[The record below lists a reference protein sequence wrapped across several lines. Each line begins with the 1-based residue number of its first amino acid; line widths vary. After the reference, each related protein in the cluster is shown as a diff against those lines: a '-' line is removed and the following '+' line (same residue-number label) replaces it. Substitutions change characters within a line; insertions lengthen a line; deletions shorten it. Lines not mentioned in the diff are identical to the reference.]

1 MKKSTMLAT
10 AAFAVLLGLFVPCTS
25 HATEIKD
32 TDPTTVQWDKA
43 TRKECTNSEGVSYVD
58 YTFPEDQTQSY
69 NSYDDAVTSLA
80 KFTVDAVAD
89 HKSNYIILRVPVKIK
104 TAQSVDEYQ
113 LQSDVEDKINS
124 WIRFGGNMTKREIL
138 SFSGSDWKKHE
149 NLSSFYTYLDDY
161 AYTGGELT
169 GTFKIAVNY
178 KTRYDFTEYETKCLN
193 AIKEMNV
200 DGKSDYDKALALCKW
215 VNKHIKYKSSEVF
228 LGDQSGMQGM
238 MEGWG
243 VCNAYATL
251 TCYLGRCLGLD
262 ILYEGGDTFTDSHA
276 WDLVKVGDEWYYMDP
291 TKSGHEEGVTFC
303 ASFLQGNDW
312 LKCNVKELDDQ
323 FKDYNNIYNIS
334 DISYANKHNNCEHSW
349 VKGAIGDITSRIEDS
364 TCNIPYNVAYACT
377 KCDAYKWVY
386 YKDPK
391 GHIPGKVI
399 RVEREANCYT
409 EGLQVRECLRPAE
422 DGGCQSHAY
431 YETIPMT
438 QHHWV
443 DGKCTICGDECTH
456 TYGEKTIITPATC
469 TTYGSYTKTC
479 ATCGYV
485 YKGQIPKTQHNY
497 EWKVTTPATCNSTGV
512 ETKTCTN
519 CGKTNGQKQIPATG
533 EHNWE
538 TVETIPATCTSKEKQ
553 KQECTV
559 CHTTRT
565 TINENSHYADHTWA
579 EGDGTVTCTKCGC
592 EHTHR
597 WVEDTSKTVPA
608 TCTSEGSK
616 TYYCT
621 ADYKDYDQEVHK
633 CHSTKTETLA
643 KTAHH
648 WVNGV
653 CTECG
658 ATHEHDWQEQT
669 SLAKSPTCTEKGSK
683 TYKCSKCGET
693 KVEEIPATGHTW
705 KIHQIAQNKS
715 ECKCSVCGVTKAH
728 DLKVV
733 SKDPATCTKKGIIH
747 YVCKDCGKKV
757 RDNDPDAPALGHDW
771 KNQNGTCSRC
781 GEQHTHDWG
790 EWKTTTP
797 ADCTTEGEE
806 VRQCNTCGF
815 EETRTLAKTD
825 HQWGEWNIT
834 TEPSC
839 TTEGEEVRQ
848 CEVCQKTETKKL
860 EKTAHVTE
868 IVGAKESTCTT
879 AGYSGDEVCKHCHEV
894 IKKGHELALAQ
905 HQWGE
910 WKTTTPASCTHEGEE
925 TRQCKN
931 CQETET
937 RKLKKT
943 DHDWSEWKTT
953 TKPSCTHEGEETRQ
967 CKNCQKT
974 ESRTLAK
981 TAHNTEIVGAKAP
994 NCTSEGYTGDE
1005 VCKDCHAT
1013 IKNGHKLDKTAHQWS
1028 TWKTTTN
1035 PSYASEGEQ
1044 TRQCSQCHQTET
1056 RKLNKLPLPKAG
1068 TKYTVGG
1075 NQYTVLKAG
1084 LSVRFSK
1091 ANPKAKTVTIPN
1103 TITVDGINYKVAE
1116 VGANAFKNN
1125 KKVKKVTIGANVV
1138 KIANKAF
1145 NKCPSLRNVI
1155 IKTTLLTKKTASKK
1169 CFSKVHKKM
1178 VIKVPKK
1185 VKKSYVKIFKGF
1197 KVK

>member
-43 TRKECTNSEGVSYVD
+43 TVEEKTDADNDKYLLYTLPNTNYD
-58 YTFPEDQTQSY
+58 
-69 NSYDDAVTSLA
+69 SYDDAITGLA
-80 KFTVDAVAD
+80 KYMVDATADRKYNSVSVLFPFTVVTDKTINEAVD
-89 HKSNYIILRVPVKIK
+89 M
-104 TAQSVDEYQ
+104 SVDI
-113 LQSDVEDKINS
+113 DDKIDS
-124 WIRFGGNMTKREIL
+124 WIRFGDNMTKREIL

-149 NLSSFYTYLDDY
+149 NLSSFNTNIINWKKTDNGYSGL
-161 AYTGGELT
+161 
-169 GTFKIAVNY
+169 AVCAVEY
-178 KTRYDFTEYETKCLN
+178 SPRYDFTEYETKCLN

-200 DGKSDYDKALALCKW
+200 DGKSDYDKALALNKW
-215 VNKHIKYKSSEVF
+215 VHAQINDTSVSTAE
-228 LGDQSGMQGM
+228 GQSGMKGI
-238 MEGWG
+238 MERKG
-243 VCNAYATL
+243 VCNAFATL
-251 TCYLGRCLGLD
+251 SCYLGRCLGLD
-262 ILYEGGDTFTDSHA
+262 ILYESGDTWDDGHA
-276 WDLVKVGDEWYYMDP
+276 WNLVKVGNEWYYMD
-291 TKSGHEEGVTFC
+291 TTCSLDTL
-303 ASFLQGNDW
+303 SDFLQGESW
-312 LKCNVKELDDQ
+312 LKCNIETLDSQ
-323 FKDYNNIYNIS
+323 FKNYDKIYNIPA
-334 DISYANKHNNCEHSW
+334 ISYDEKYSTCEHNWSLYS
-349 VKGAIGDITSRIEDS
+349 GTDS
-364 TCNIPYNVAYACT
+364 SFNCNFPTTNNYFCT
-377 KCDAYKWVY
+377 KCHAGKWEY

-391 GHIPGKVI
+391 GHTPGKVI
-399 RVEREANCYT
+399 RVDREANCYT
-409 EGLQVRECLRPAE
+409 EGLQVRECTVC
-422 DGGCQSHAY
+422 GKGY
-431 YETIPMT
+431 WETIPMT

-456 TYGEKTIITPATC
+456 TYGEKTIISPATC

-479 ATCGYV
+479 TTCGYV

-497 EWKVTTPATCNSTGV
+497 EWKVTTPATCNSAGV

-519 CGKTNGQKQIPATG
+519 CGKTYGQRPIPATG

-565 TINENSHYADHTWA
+565 TINENSHYDEHTWT
-579 EGDGTVTCTKCGC
+579 EGNGTVTCTKCGW

-669 SLAKSPTCTEKGSK
+669 SLTKSPTCIKKGSK

-705 KIHQIAQNKS
+705 KIHQIATNKS
-715 ECKCSVCGVTKAH
+715 ECKCSVCGATKAH

-771 KNQNGTCSRC
+771 KNQDGTCSRC
-781 GEQHTHDWG
+781 NAQHTHNWG

-806 VRQCNTCGF
+806 VRQCNTCRF
-815 EETRTLAKTD
+815 EETKKLEKTA

-848 CEVCQKTETKKL
+848 CENCQKTETKKL
-860 EKTAHVTE
+860 EKTDHVTE

-894 IKKGHELALAQ
+894 IKMGHKLDLAQ

-931 CQETET
+931 CKE
-937 RKLKKT
+937 
-943 DHDWSEWKTT
+943 
-953 TKPSCTHEGEETRQ
+953 
-967 CKNCQKT
+967 T

-994 NCTSEGYTGDE
+994 SCTTEGYTGDE
-1005 VCKDCHAT
+1005 VCKDCNV
-1013 IKNGHKLDKTAHQWS
+1013 KVKEGHTLAKTAHNWGEWKTTTPANCTTEGKEVRQCKVCQKTESRTLAKTAHQWS

-1103 TITVDGINYKVAE
+1103 TITVNGISYKVAE

-1145 NKCPSLRNVI
+1145 NKCPILRNVI

-1169 CFSKVHKKM
+1169 CFNKVHKKM

>member
-1 MKKSTMLAT
+1 MLAT

-43 TRKECTNSEGVSYVD
+43 TVEEKTDADNDKYLLYTLPNTNYD
-58 YTFPEDQTQSY
+58 
-69 NSYDDAVTSLA
+69 SYDDAITGLA
-80 KFTVDAVAD
+80 KYMVDATADRKYNSVSVLFPFTVVTDKTIDEAVD
-89 HKSNYIILRVPVKIK
+89 M
-104 TAQSVDEYQ
+104 SVDI
-113 LQSDVEDKINS
+113 DDKIDS

-149 NLSSFYTYLDDY
+149 NLSSFNTNIINWKKTDNGYSGL
-161 AYTGGELT
+161 
-169 GTFKIAVNY
+169 AVCAVEY
-178 KTRYDFTEYETKCLN
+178 STRYDFTEYETKCLN

-200 DGKSDYDKALALCKW
+200 DGKSDYDKALALNKW
-215 VNKHIKYKSSEVF
+215 VHAQINDTSVSTAE
-228 LGDQSGMQGM
+228 GQSGMKGI
-238 MEGWG
+238 MERKG
-243 VCNAYATL
+243 VCNAFATL
-251 TCYLGRCLGLD
+251 SCYLGRCLGLD
-262 ILYEGGDTFTDSHA
+262 ILYESGDTWDDGHA
-276 WDLVKVGDEWYYMDP
+276 WNLIKIGDEWYYTDTSCP
-291 TKSGHEEGVTFC
+291 VDVLSN
-303 ASFLQGNDW
+303 FLQGKSW
-312 LKCNVKELDDQ
+312 LKCNIETLDSQ
-323 FKDYNNIYNIS
+323 FKNYDKIYNIPAIGYDEKYS
-334 DISYANKHNNCEHSW
+334 TCEHNWSLYS
-349 VKGAIGDITSRIEDS
+349 GTDS
-364 TCNIPYNVAYACT
+364 SFNCNFPTTNNYFCT
-377 KCDAYKWVY
+377 KCHAGKWEY

-391 GHIPGKVI
+391 GHTPGKVI
-399 RVEREANCYT
+399 RVDREANCYT
-409 EGLQVRECLRPAE
+409 EGLQVRECTVC
-422 DGGCQSHAY
+422 GKGY
-431 YETIPMT
+431 WETIPMT

-469 TTYGSYTKTC
+469 TTYGSYIKTC
-479 ATCGYV
+479 TTCGYV

-519 CGKTNGQKQIPATG
+519 CGKTNGQRQIPATG

-565 TINENSHYADHTWA
+565 TINENSHYADHTWT
-579 EGDGTVTCTKCGC
+579 EGDGTVTCTKCGW

-616 TYYCT
+616 TYYCI

-633 CHSTKTETLA
+633 CHSTKTEILA

-669 SLAKSPTCTEKGSK
+669 SLTKSPTCIKKGSK

-705 KIHQIAQNKS
+705 KIHQIATNKS
-715 ECKCSVCGVTKAH
+715 ECKCSVCGATKAH

-771 KNQNGTCSRC
+771 KNQDGTCSRC
-781 GEQHTHDWG
+781 NAQHTHNWG

-806 VRQCNTCGF
+806 VRQCNTCRF
-815 EETRTLAKTD
+815 EETRTLTKTD

-868 IVGAKESTCTT
+868 LVGAKESTCTT

-1013 IKNGHKLDKTAHQWS
+1013 IKKGNSLAKTAHQWGE
-1028 TWKTTTN
+1028 WKTTTN

-1044 TRQCSQCHQTET
+1044 TRQCSQCHQIET

-1091 ANPKAKTVTIPN
+1091 TNTKAKTVTIPN
-1103 TITVDGINYKVAE
+1103 TITVDGISYKVTE
-1116 VGANAFKNN
+1116 IGANAFKNN

-1138 KIANKAF
+1138 KITNKAF

-1185 VKKSYVKIFKGF
+1185 VKKSYTKIFKGF

>member
-43 TRKECTNSEGVSYVD
+43 TRKECINSEGVSYVD
-58 YTFPEDQTQSY
+58 YTFPEEQTQSY

-89 HKSNYIILRVPVKIK
+89 HKSNFVSIRFPFSVKTNKVISDESDMSIEIK
-104 TAQSVDEYQ
+104 
-113 LQSDVEDKINS
+113 DKIDN
-124 WIRFGGNMTKREIL
+124 WIRFGNNMTKREL
-138 SFSGSDWKKHE
+138 LAFSGSDWKKHE
-149 NLSSFYTYLDDY
+149 NLSNYFSHIINWEKTENGYKGVLDF
-161 AYTGGELT
+161 E
-169 GTFKIAVNY
+169 Y
-178 KTRYDFTEYETKCLN
+178 KYSLRYDFTEYETKCLN

-215 VNKHIKYKSSEVF
+215 VHAQINDTSVSTAE
-228 LGDQSGMQGM
+228 GQSGMKGI
-238 MEGWG
+238 MERKG
-243 VCNAYATL
+243 VCNAFATL
-251 TCYLGRCLGLD
+251 SCYLGRCLGLD
-262 ILYEGGDTFTDSHA
+262 ILYESGDTWDDGHA
-276 WDLVKVGDEWYYMDP
+276 WNLVKVGDEWYYMD
-291 TKSGHEEGVTFC
+291 TTCSLYTL
-303 ASFLQGNDW
+303 SDFLQGESW
-312 LKCNVKELDDQ
+312 LKCNIETLDSQ
-323 FKDYNNIYNIS
+323 FKNYDKIYNIPA
-334 DISYANKHNNCEHSW
+334 ISYDEKYSTCEHNWSLYSS
-349 VKGAIGDITSRIEDS
+349 TDS
-364 TCNIPYNVAYACT
+364 SFNCNFPTTNNYFCT
-377 KCDAYKWVY
+377 KCHAGKWEY
-386 YKDPK
+386 CKDPK
-391 GHIPGKVI
+391 GHTPGKVI
-399 RVEREANCYT
+399 RVDREANCYT
-409 EGLQVRECLRPAE
+409 EGLQVRECTVC
-422 DGGCQSHAY
+422 GKGY
-431 YETIPMT
+431 WETIPMT

-443 DGKCTICGDECTH
+443 NGKCTICGDECTH

-469 TTYGSYTKTC
+469 TTMGSYTKTC
-479 ATCGYV
+479 TTCGYV

-497 EWKVTTPATCNSTGV
+497 EWKVTTPATCNSAGV

-519 CGKTNGQKQIPATG
+519 CGKTNGQRQIPATE

-538 TVETIPATCTSKEKQ
+538 TVETIPATCTYKEKQ

-565 TINENSHYADHTWA
+565 TINENSHYADHTWT
-579 EGDGTVTCTKCGC
+579 EGNGTVTCTKCGW

-715 ECKCSVCGVTKAH
+715 ECKCSVCGATKAH

-771 KNQNGTCSRC
+771 KNQDGTCSRC
-781 GEQHTHDWG
+781 NAQHTHNWG

-839 TTEGEEVRQ
+839 TTEGEKVRQ
-848 CEVCQKTETKKL
+848 CENCQETETRKL

-868 IVGAKESTCTT
+868 LVGAKESTCTT

-910 WKTTTPASCTHEGEE
+910 WNTTTPADCTHEGEE

-931 CQETET
+931 CQETESRT
-937 RKLKKT
+937 LAKT
-943 DHDWSEWKTT
+943 NHQWGEWKTIT
-953 TKPSCTHEGEETRQ
+953 PASCTTEGEETRQ
-967 CKNCQKT
+967 CNNCQET
-974 ESRTLAK
+974 ETRKLAK
-981 TAHNTEIVGAKAP
+981 TAHNTKIVGAKAP
-994 NCTSEGYTGDE
+994 SCTSEGYTGDE

-1013 IKNGHKLDKTAHQWS
+1013 IKKGHKLDKTAHQWS

-1044 TRQCSQCHQTET
+1044 TRQCSQCHQIET

-1103 TITVDGINYKVAE
+1103 TITVDGISYKVAE

-1138 KIANKAF
+1138 KIANKSF

-1178 VIKVPKK
+1178 IIKVPKK
-1185 VKKSYVKIFKGF
+1185 VKKSYAKIFKGF

>member
-10 AAFAVLLGLFVPCTS
+10 AAFAVLLGLFIPSTS

-43 TRKECTNSEGVSYVD
+43 TRTDETDDLDRAYQVYTLPSTNYD
-58 YTFPEDQTQSY
+58 
-69 NSYDDAVTSLA
+69 SYDDAVNGLA
-80 KFTVDAVAD
+80 KSIVDATAD
-89 HKSNYIILRVPVKIK
+89 RKANYFWIRLPFNVTTDKVISDKSDMSIEIK
-104 TAQSVDEYQ
+104 
-113 LQSDVEDKINS
+113 DKIDS

-149 NLSSFYTYLDDY
+149 NLDSFYSSIFDWEKNDNGYS
-161 AYTGGELT
+161 
-169 GTFKIAVNY
+169 GTLSCEIRYQSK
-178 KTRYDFTEYETKCLN
+178 YDFTEYETKCLN

-215 VNKHIKYKSSEVF
+215 VKRHIKYKSSEVF

-262 ILYEGGDTFTDSHA
+262 ILYESGETWNDRHA
-276 WDLVKVGDEWYYMDP
+276 WNLVKIDNEWYYTDP
-291 TKSGHEEGVTFC
+291 TNMDLDGDTQ
-303 ASFLQGNDW
+303 SFLQGNDW
-312 LKCNVKELDDQ
+312 FKCEVSEVDDQ
-323 FKDYNNIYNIS
+323 FKDYKEKYSVSNIS
-334 DISYANKHNNCEHSW
+334 HDNKHSSCNGEHNW
-349 VKGAIGDITSRIEDS
+349 IEASISNGTQNQKDS
-364 TCNIPYNVAYACT
+364 TCDLPYWLAFRCT
-377 KCDAYKWVY
+377 KCNAVKWEY

-391 GHIPGKVI
+391 GHTPGKVI
-399 RVEREANCYT
+399 RVDREANCYT
-409 EGLQVRECLRPAE
+409 EGLQVRECTVC
-422 DGGCQSHAY
+422 GKGY
-431 YETIPMT
+431 WETIPMT

-469 TTYGSYTKTC
+469 TTMGSYTKTC
-479 ATCGYV
+479 TTCGYV

-519 CGKTNGQKQIPATG
+519 CGKTYGQRTIPATG

-565 TINENSHYADHTWA
+565 TINENSHYADHTWT
-579 EGDGTVTCTKCGC
+579 EGDGTVTCTKCGW

-621 ADYKDYDQEVHK
+621 ADYKDYDQELHK
-633 CHSTKTETLA
+633 CHSTKTVTLA

-715 ECKCSVCGVTKAH
+715 ECKCSVCGATKAH

-771 KNQNGTCSRC
+771 KNQDGTCSRC
-781 GEQHTHDWG
+781 NAQHTHDWG

-815 EETRTLAKTD
+815 EETKKLEKTA

-848 CEVCQKTETKKL
+848 CENCQKTETKKL
-860 EKTAHVTE
+860 EKTDHVTE

-894 IKKGHELALAQ
+894 IKMGHKLDLAQ

-931 CQETET
+931 CKE
-937 RKLKKT
+937 
-943 DHDWSEWKTT
+943 
-953 TKPSCTHEGEETRQ
+953 
-967 CKNCQKT
+967 T
-974 ESRTLAK
+974 ESRTLA
-981 TAHNTEIVGAKAP
+981 
-994 NCTSEGYTGDE
+994 
-1005 VCKDCHAT
+1005 
-1013 IKNGHKLDKTAHQWS
+1013 KTAHQWS

-1103 TITVDGINYKVAE
+1103 TITVNGISYKVAE

-1145 NKCPSLRNVI
+1145 NKCPILRNVI

-1169 CFSKVHKKM
+1169 CFNKVHKKM

>member
-1 MKKSTMLAT
+1 MKKSTILAT

-43 TRKECTNSEGVSYVD
+43 TVEEKTDADNDKYLLYTLPNTNYD
-58 YTFPEDQTQSY
+58 
-69 NSYDDAVTSLA
+69 SYDDAITGLA
-80 KFTVDAVAD
+80 KYMVDATADRKYNSVSVLFPFTVVTDKTINEAVD
-89 HKSNYIILRVPVKIK
+89 M
-104 TAQSVDEYQ
+104 SVDI
-113 LQSDVEDKINS
+113 DDKIDS
-124 WIRFGGNMTKREIL
+124 WIRFGDNMTKREIL

-149 NLSSFYTYLDDY
+149 NLSSFNTNIINWKKTDNGYSGL
-161 AYTGGELT
+161 
-169 GTFKIAVNY
+169 AVCAVEY
-178 KTRYDFTEYETKCLN
+178 SHRYDFTEYETKCLN

-215 VNKHIKYKSSEVF
+215 VHAQINDTSVSTAE
-228 LGDQSGMQGM
+228 GQSGMKGI
-238 MEGWG
+238 MERKG
-243 VCNAYATL
+243 VCNAFATL
-251 TCYLGRCLGLD
+251 SCYLGRCLGLD
-262 ILYEGGDTFTDSHA
+262 ILYESGDTWDDGHA
-276 WDLVKVGDEWYYMDP
+276 WNLVKVGDEWYYMD
-291 TKSGHEEGVTFC
+291 TTCSLYTL
-303 ASFLQGNDW
+303 SDFLQGESW
-312 LKCNVKELDDQ
+312 LKCNIETLDSQ
-323 FKDYNNIYNIS
+323 FKNYDKIYNIPA
-334 DISYANKHNNCEHSW
+334 ISYDEKYSTCEHNWSLYSS
-349 VKGAIGDITSRIEDS
+349 TDS
-364 TCNIPYNVAYACT
+364 SFNCNFPTTNNYFCT
-377 KCDAYKWVY
+377 KCHAGKWEY

-391 GHIPGKVI
+391 GHTPGKVI
-399 RVEREANCYT
+399 RVDREANCYT
-409 EGLQVRECLRPAE
+409 EGLQVRECTVC
-422 DGGCQSHAY
+422 GKGY
-431 YETIPMT
+431 WETIPMT

-479 ATCGYV
+479 TTCGYV

-512 ETKTCTN
+512 ETKICTN
-519 CGKTNGQKQIPATG
+519 CGKTNGQRQIPATG

-553 KQECTV
+553 KQKCTV

-565 TINENSHYADHTWA
+565 TINENSHYADHTWT
-579 EGDGTVTCTKCGC
+579 EGDGTVTCTKCGW

-597 WVEDTSKTVPA
+597 WVEDTSKTVTA

-616 TYYCT
+616 TYYCI

-633 CHSTKTETLA
+633 CHSTKTVTLA
-643 KTAHH
+643 KTDHH

-715 ECKCSVCGVTKAH
+715 ECKCSVCEATKAH

-771 KNQNGTCSRC
+771 KNQDGTCSRC
-781 GEQHTHDWG
+781 NEQHTHDWG

-815 EETRTLAKTD
+815 EETKKLEKTD

-848 CEVCQKTETKKL
+848 CEVCQKIETKKL
-860 EKTAHVTE
+860 KKTDHVTE
-868 IVGAKESTCTT
+868 IVGAKESTCTI
-879 AGYSGDEVCKHCHEV
+879 AGYSGDEVCKHCHKV

-925 TRQCKN
+925 TRQCSV

-937 RKLKKT
+937 RKLEKT
-943 DHDWSEWKTT
+943 DHDWSEWKIT
-953 TKPSCTHEGEETRQ
+953 TKPSCTTEGEETRQ

-981 TAHNTEIVGAKAP
+981 TVHNTEIVGAKAP
-994 NCTSEGYTGDE
+994 SCTTEGYTGDE
-1005 VCKDCHAT
+1005 VCKDCHAVV
-1013 IKNGHKLDKTAHQWS
+1013 KKGNSLAKTAHQWS

-1035 PSYASEGEQ
+1035 PSYTSEGEQ

-1056 RKLNKLPLPKAG
+1056 RKLDKLPLPKAG

-1103 TITVDGINYKVAE
+1103 TIKVNGISYKVTE

-1155 IKTTLLTKKTASKK
+1155 IKTTLLTKNTASKK
-1169 CFSKVHKKM
+1169 CFNKVHKKM

-1185 VKKSYVKIFKGF
+1185 VKKSYAKIFKGF

>member
-69 NSYDDAVTSLA
+69 NSYDDAVTSLT

-262 ILYEGGDTFTDSHA
+262 VLYEGGDTWLDSHA
-276 WDLVKVGDEWYYMDP
+276 WNLVKIGDEWYYMDP
-291 TKSGHEEGVTFC
+291 TQSGHGDDSTFS

-312 LKCNVKELDDQ
+312 LKCEAKELDDQ
-323 FKDYNNIYNIS
+323 FKDYNKIYNIS

-349 VKGAIGDITSRIEDS
+349 VHGAVGNFTENIKDS
-364 TCNIPYNVAYACT
+364 TCDLPYWVSYACS
-377 KCDAYKWVY
+377 KCGAYKWEY

-391 GHIPGKVI
+391 GHTPGKVV
-399 RVEREANCYT
+399 RVDREANCYT
-409 EGLQVRECLRPAE
+409 EGLQVRECTVC
-422 DGGCQSHAY
+422 GKSY
-431 YETIPMT
+431 WETIPMT

-469 TTYGSYTKTC
+469 TSYGSYTKTC
-479 ATCGYV
+479 TTCGYV
-485 YKGQIPKTQHNY
+485 YKGQIPKAQHNY

-519 CGKTNGQKQIPATG
+519 CGKTNGQRTIPATG
-533 EHNWE
+533 EHDWK
-538 TVETIPATCTSKEKQ
+538 TVETIPATCTSKEKW

-565 TINENSHYADHTWA
+565 TINEDSHYADHTWA
-579 EGDGTVTCTKCGC
+579 EGDGTVTCTKCGW

-705 KIHQIAQNKS
+705 KIHQIATNKS
-715 ECKCSVCGVTKAH
+715 ECKCSVCGDTKAH

-771 KNQNGTCSRC
+771 KNQDGTCSRC
-781 GEQHTHDWG
+781 NAQHTHNWG

-806 VRQCNTCGF
+806 VRQCNTCRF

-834 TEPSC
+834 TKPSC

-848 CEVCQKTETKKL
+848 CQNCQKTETKKL

-868 IVGAKESTCTT
+868 VVGAKESTCTT

-981 TAHNTEIVGAKAP
+981 TAH
-994 NCTSEGYTGDE
+994 
-1005 VCKDCHAT
+1005 
-1013 IKNGHKLDKTAHQWS
+1013 QWS

-1044 TRQCSQCHQTET
+1044 TRQCSQCHQIET
-1056 RKLNKLPLPKAG
+1056 RKLNKLPLPKTG

-1138 KIANKAF
+1138 KVANKAF

-1185 VKKSYVKIFKGF
+1185 VKKSYAKIFKGF

>member
-43 TRKECTNSEGVSYVD
+43 TVTNETDDLDRAYQV
-58 YTFPEDQTQSY
+58 YTLPSTNYD
-69 NSYDDAVTSLA
+69 SYDDAVNGLA
-80 KFTVDAVAD
+80 KSIVDATAD
-89 HKSNYIILRVPVKIK
+89 RKANYFWIRLPFNVTTDKVISDKSDMSIEIK
-104 TAQSVDEYQ
+104 
-113 LQSDVEDKINS
+113 DKIDS
-124 WIRFGGNMTKREIL
+124 WIRFGDNMTKREIL

-149 NLSSFYTYLDDY
+149 NLNSFYSSIFDWEKNDNGYS
-161 AYTGGELT
+161 
-169 GTFKIAVNY
+169 GTLSCEIRYQSK
-178 KTRYDFTEYETKCLN
+178 YDFTEYETKCLN

-215 VNKHIKYKSSEVF
+215 VNKYIKYKSSEVF

-262 ILYEGGDTFTDSHA
+262 VLYEGGDTWNDSHA
-276 WDLVKVGDEWYYMDP
+276 WNLVKIENEWYYMDP
-291 TKSGHEEGVTFC
+291 TKSGNRDGSTFFV
-303 ASFLQGNDW
+303 AFLQGNDW
-312 LKCNVKELDDQ
+312 LKCNTKELDDQ
-323 FKDYNNIYNIS
+323 FKDYKEKYNIS
-334 DISYANKHNNCEHSW
+334 DIGYNNKHTNHEHTW
-349 VKGAIGDITSRIEDS
+349 AECGVHNGTQNQKDS
-364 TCNIPYNVAYACT
+364 TCDLPYWLAFSCT
-377 KCDAYKWVY
+377 KCNAVKWEY

-391 GHIPGKVI
+391 GHTPGKVI
-399 RVEREANCYT
+399 RVDREANCYT
-409 EGLQVRECLRPAE
+409 EGLQVRECTVC
-422 DGGCQSHAY
+422 GKGY
-431 YETIPMT
+431 WETIPMT

-469 TTYGSYTKTC
+469 TTMGSYTKTC
-479 ATCGYV
+479 TTCGYV

-519 CGKTNGQKQIPATG
+519 CGKTYGQRTIPATG

-538 TVETIPATCTSKEKQ
+538 IVETIPATCTSKEKQ

-579 EGDGTVTCTKCGC
+579 EGDGTVTCTKCGW

-633 CHSTKTETLA
+633 CHSTKTVTLA

-715 ECKCSVCGVTKAH
+715 ECKCSVCGATKAH

-771 KNQNGTCSRC
+771 KNQDGTCSRC
-781 GEQHTHDWG
+781 NEQHTHDWG

-815 EETRTLAKTD
+815 EETKKLEKTA
-825 HQWGEWNIT
+825 HQWGEWNT
-834 TEPSC
+834 TTKPSC

-879 AGYSGDEVCKHCHEV
+879 AGYSGDEVCKHCHAV
-894 IKKGHELALAQ
+894 IKMGHKLALAQ
-905 HQWGE
+905 HQWSE
-910 WKTTTPASCTHEGEE
+910 WKTTTPASCTTEGKEV
-925 TRQCKN
+925 RQCKV
-931 CQETET
+931 
-937 RKLKKT
+937 
-943 DHDWSEWKTT
+943 
-953 TKPSCTHEGEETRQ
+953 
-967 CKNCQKT
+967 CQKT
-974 ESRTLAK
+974 ESRTLA
-981 TAHNTEIVGAKAP
+981 
-994 NCTSEGYTGDE
+994 
-1005 VCKDCHAT
+1005 
-1013 IKNGHKLDKTAHQWS
+1013 KTAHQWS

-1103 TITVDGINYKVAE
+1103 TITVNGISYKVAE

-1145 NKCPSLRNVI
+1145 NKCPILRNVI

-1169 CFSKVHKKM
+1169 CFNKVHKKM

-1185 VKKSYVKIFKGF
+1185 VKKSYAKIFKGF

>member
-10 AAFAVLLGLFVPCTS
+10 AAFAVILGLFVPCTS

-43 TRKECTNSEGVSYVD
+43 TVEEKTDADNDKYLLYTLPNTNYD
-58 YTFPEDQTQSY
+58 
-69 NSYDDAVTSLA
+69 SYDDAVTSLA

-89 HKSNYIILRVPVKIK
+89 HKSNYIILKVPVKIK

-262 ILYEGGDTFTDSHA
+262 VLYEGGDTWLDSHA
-276 WDLVKVGDEWYYMDP
+276 WNLVKIGDEWYYMDP
-291 TKSGHEEGVTFC
+291 TKSGHEEDSIFSGY
-303 ASFLQGNDW
+303 FLQGNDW

-323 FKDYNNIYNIS
+323 FKDYNKIYNIS
-334 DISYANKHNNCEHSW
+334 DISYANKHNTCEHDW
-349 VKGAIGDITSRIEDS
+349 GTSALFNVTMNLKDS
-364 TCNIPYNVAYACT
+364 TCDIPYNVSYKCT
-377 KCDAYKWVY
+377 KCNAYKWEY

-391 GHIPGKVI
+391 GHTPGKVI
-399 RVEREANCYT
+399 RVDREANCYT
-409 EGLQVRECLRPAE
+409 EGLQVRECTVC
-422 DGGCQSHAY
+422 GKGY
-431 YETIPMT
+431 WETIPMT

-456 TYGEKTIITPATC
+456 TYGEKTIVTPATC

-479 ATCGYV
+479 TTCGYV

-519 CGKTNGQKQIPATG
+519 CGKTYGQRTIPATG

-565 TINENSHYADHTWA
+565 TINENSHYADHTWT
-579 EGDGTVTCTKCGC
+579 EGNGTVTCTKCGW

-621 ADYKDYDQEVHK
+621 ADYKDYDQEIHK

-648 WVNGV
+648 WENGV

-715 ECKCSVCGVTKAH
+715 ECKCSVCGATKAH

-781 GEQHTHDWG
+781 NAQHTHDWR

-834 TEPSC
+834 TKPSC

-848 CEVCQKTETKKL
+848 CQNCQKTETKKL

-868 IVGAKESTCTT
+868 VVGAKESTCTT
-879 AGYSGDEVCKHCHEV
+879 AGYSGDEVCKHCHAV
-894 IKKGHELALAQ
+894 VKKGHKLDKTA
-905 HQWGE
+905 HQWST

-943 DHDWSEWKTT
+943 DHDWSEWKIT
-953 TKPSCTHEGEETRQ
+953 TKPSCTTEGEETRQ
-967 CKNCQKT
+967 CKNCQET
-974 ESRTLAK
+974 ETRKLEK

-1013 IKNGHKLDKTAHQWS
+1013 IKKGHKLVKTAHQWGE
-1028 TWKTTTN
+1028 WKTTTN

-1103 TITVDGINYKVAE
+1103 TITVDGISYKVAE

-1185 VKKSYVKIFKGF
+1185 VKKSYAKIFKGF

>member
-32 TDPTTVQWDKA
+32 TDQTTVQWDKA
-43 TRKECTNSEGVSYVD
+43 TRKECINSEGVSYVD
-58 YTFPEDQTQSY
+58 YTFQEEQTQSY

-89 HKSNYIILRVPVKIK
+89 HKSNFVSIRFPFSVKTNKVISDESDMSIEIK
-104 TAQSVDEYQ
+104 
-113 LQSDVEDKINS
+113 DKIDN
-124 WIRFGGNMTKREIL
+124 WIRFGNNMTKREL
-138 SFSGSDWKKHE
+138 LAFSGSDWKKHE
-149 NLSSFYTYLDDY
+149 NLSNYFSHIINWEKTENGYKGVLDF
-161 AYTGGELT
+161 E
-169 GTFKIAVNY
+169 Y
-178 KTRYDFTEYETKCLN
+178 KYSLRYDFTEYETKCLN

-215 VNKHIKYKSSEVF
+215 VHAQINDTSVSTAE
-228 LGDQSGMQGM
+228 GQSGMKGI
-238 MEGWG
+238 MERKG
-243 VCNAYATL
+243 VCNAFATL
-251 TCYLGRCLGLD
+251 SCYLGRCLGLD
-262 ILYEGGDTFTDSHA
+262 ILYESGDTWDDGHA
-276 WDLVKVGDEWYYMDP
+276 WNLVKVGDEWYYMD
-291 TKSGHEEGVTFC
+291 TTCSLYTL
-303 ASFLQGNDW
+303 SDFLQGESW
-312 LKCNVKELDDQ
+312 LKCNIETLDSQ
-323 FKDYNNIYNIS
+323 FKNYDKIYNIPA
-334 DISYANKHNNCEHSW
+334 ISYDEKY
-349 VKGAIGDITSRIEDS
+349 S
-364 TCNIPYNVAYACT
+364 TCDHNWSLYSGTDSSFNCNFPTTNNYFCT
-377 KCDAYKWVY
+377 KCHAGKWEY

-391 GHIPGKVI
+391 GHTPGKVI
-399 RVEREANCYT
+399 RVDREANCYT
-409 EGLQVRECLRPAE
+409 EGLQVRECTVC
-422 DGGCQSHAY
+422 GKGY
-431 YETIPMT
+431 WETIPMT

-479 ATCGYV
+479 TTCGYV

-519 CGKTNGQKQIPATG
+519 CGKTNGQRQIPATG

-565 TINENSHYADHTWA
+565 TINENSHYADHTWT
-579 EGDGTVTCTKCGC
+579 EGDGTVTCTKCGW

-616 TYYCT
+616 TYYCI

-705 KIHQIAQNKS
+705 KIHQIATNKS
-715 ECKCSVCGVTKAH
+715 ECKCSVCGATKAH

-771 KNQNGTCSRC
+771 KNQDGTCSRC
-781 GEQHTHDWG
+781 NAQHTHNWG

-806 VRQCNTCGF
+806 VRQCNTCRF

-834 TEPSC
+834 TKPSC

-848 CEVCQKTETKKL
+848 CQNCQKTETKKL

-868 IVGAKESTCTT
+868 VVGAKESTCTT

-1013 IKNGHKLDKTAHQWS
+1013 IKKGHKLDKTAHQWS

-1044 TRQCSQCHQTET
+1044 TRQCSQCHQIET
-1056 RKLNKLPLPKAG
+1056 RKLNKLPLPKTG
-1068 TKYTVGG
+1068 TKYAVGG

-1091 ANPKAKTVTIPN
+1091 ANPKAKTATIPN
-1103 TITVDGINYKVAE
+1103 TITVDGISYKVAE
-1116 VGANAFKNN
+1116 IGANAFNNN
-1125 KKVKKVTIGANVV
+1125 KKIKKVTIGANVV

-1185 VKKSYVKIFKGF
+1185 VKKSYAKIFKGF

>member
-1 MKKSTMLAT
+1 MKKSTILAT

-89 HKSNYIILRVPVKIK
+89 HKDSHITIEMPFSVKTDKVIEKNYDIAIK
-104 TAQSVDEYQ
+104 VD
-113 LQSDVEDKINS
+113 DKIDN

-149 NLSSFYTYLDDY
+149 NLKSYYTTVDEWKKTENGYSGIFSLSFEYS
-161 AYTGGELT
+161 
-169 GTFKIAVNY
+169 
-178 KTRYDFTEYETKCLN
+178 TRYDFTEYETKCLN

-215 VNKHIKYKSSEVF
+215 VHAQINDTSVSTAE
-228 LGDQSGMQGM
+228 GQSGMKGI
-238 MEGWG
+238 MERKG
-243 VCNAYATL
+243 VCNAFATL
-251 TCYLGRCLGLD
+251 SCYLGRCLGLD
-262 ILYEGGDTFTDSHA
+262 ILYESGDTWDDGHA
-276 WDLVKVGDEWYYMDP
+276 WNLVKVGNEWYYMD
-291 TKSGHEEGVTFC
+291 TTCSLDTL
-303 ASFLQGNDW
+303 SDFLQGESW
-312 LKCNVKELDDQ
+312 LKCNIETLDSQ
-323 FKDYNNIYNIS
+323 FKNYDKIYNIPA
-334 DISYANKHNNCEHSW
+334 ISYDEKYSTCEHNWSLYS
-349 VKGAIGDITSRIEDS
+349 GTDS
-364 TCNIPYNVAYACT
+364 SFNCNFPTTNNYFCT
-377 KCDAYKWVY
+377 KCHAGKWEY

-391 GHIPGKVI
+391 GHTPGKVI
-399 RVEREANCYT
+399 RVDREANCYT
-409 EGLQVRECLRPAE
+409 EGLQVRECTVC
-422 DGGCQSHAY
+422 GKGY
-431 YETIPMT
+431 WETIPMT

-469 TTYGSYTKTC
+469 TTMGSYTKTC
-479 ATCGYV
+479 TTCGYV

-519 CGKTNGQKQIPATG
+519 CGKTYGQRTIPATG

-565 TINENSHYADHTWA
+565 TINENSHYADHTWT
-579 EGDGTVTCTKCGC
+579 EGDGTVTCTKCGW

-616 TYYCT
+616 TYYCI
-621 ADYKDYDQEVHK
+621 ADYKDYDQELHK
-633 CHSTKTETLA
+633 CHSTKTVTLA

-683 TYKCSKCGET
+683 TYKCFKCGET

-715 ECKCSVCGVTKAH
+715 ECKCSVCGATKAH

-771 KNQNGTCSRC
+771 KNQDGTCSRC
-781 GEQHTHDWG
+781 NAQHTHDWG

-815 EETRTLAKTD
+815 EETKKLEKTA

-839 TTEGEEVRQ
+839 TTEGEKVRQ

-860 EKTAHVTE
+860 DKTAHVTE

-879 AGYSGDEVCKHCHEV
+879 AGYSGDEVCKHCYKV

-953 TKPSCTHEGEETRQ
+953 TKPSCTTEGEETRQ
-967 CKNCQKT
+967 CKNCQET
-974 ESRTLAK
+974 ETRKLAK

-994 NCTSEGYTGDE
+994 SCTTEGYTGDE
-1005 VCKDCHAT
+1005 VCKHCNAVV
-1013 IKNGHKLDKTAHQWS
+1013 KKGHKLDKTAHQWS

-1035 PSYASEGEQ
+1035 PSYTSEGEQ

-1178 VIKVPKK
+1178 IIKVPKK
-1185 VKKSYVKIFKGF
+1185 VKKTYVKIFKGF

>member
-43 TRKECTNSEGVSYVD
+43 TVEEKTDVDNDKYLLYTLPNTNYD
-58 YTFPEDQTQSY
+58 
-69 NSYDDAVTSLA
+69 SYDDAITGLA
-80 KFTVDAVAD
+80 KYMVDATADRKYNSVSVLFPFTVVTDKTIDKAVD
-89 HKSNYIILRVPVKIK
+89 M
-104 TAQSVDEYQ
+104 SVDI
-113 LQSDVEDKINS
+113 DDKIDS
-124 WIRFGGNMTKREIL
+124 WIRFGDNMTKREIL

-149 NLSSFYTYLDDY
+149 NLSSFNTNIIDWKKTENGYSGL
-161 AYTGGELT
+161 
-169 GTFKIAVNY
+169 AVCAVEY
-178 KTRYDFTEYETKCLN
+178 STRYDFTEYETKCLN

-215 VNKHIKYKSSEVF
+215 VHAQINDTSVSTAE
-228 LGDQSGMQGM
+228 GQSGMKGI
-238 MEGWG
+238 MERKG
-243 VCNAYATL
+243 VCNAFATL
-251 TCYLGRCLGLD
+251 SCYLGRCLGLD
-262 ILYEGGDTFTDSHA
+262 ILYESGDTWDDGHA
-276 WDLVKVGDEWYYMDP
+276 WNLVKVGNEWYYMD
-291 TKSGHEEGVTFC
+291 TTCSLDTL
-303 ASFLQGNDW
+303 SDFLQGESW
-312 LKCNVKELDDQ
+312 LKCNIETLDSQ
-323 FKDYNNIYNIS
+323 FKNYDKIYNIPA
-334 DISYANKHNNCEHSW
+334 ISYDEKYSTCEHNWSLYS
-349 VKGAIGDITSRIEDS
+349 GTDS
-364 TCNIPYNVAYACT
+364 SFNCNFPTTNNYFCT
-377 KCDAYKWVY
+377 KCHAGKWEY

-391 GHIPGKVI
+391 GHTPGKVI
-399 RVEREANCYT
+399 RVDREANCYT
-409 EGLQVRECLRPAE
+409 EGLQVRECTVC
-422 DGGCQSHAY
+422 GKGY
-431 YETIPMT
+431 WETIPMT

-479 ATCGYV
+479 TTCGYV
-485 YKGQIPKTQHNY
+485 YKGQIPKTQHKY

-519 CGKTNGQKQIPATG
+519 CGKTYGQRTIPATG

-579 EGDGTVTCTKCGC
+579 EGDGTVTCTKCGW

-633 CHSTKTETLA
+633 CHSTKTVTLA

-715 ECKCSVCGVTKAH
+715 ECRCTKCGATKAH
-728 DLKVV
+728 DLEVV

-771 KNQNGTCSRC
+771 KNQKGKCSRC
-781 GEQHTHDWG
+781 NEQHTHNWG

-815 EETRTLAKTD
+815 EETKKLEKTA
-825 HQWGEWNIT
+825 HQWGEWKT
-834 TEPSC
+834 TTKPSC

-879 AGYSGDEVCKHCHEV
+879 AGYSGDEVCKHCHAV
-894 IKKGHELALAQ
+894 IKMGHKLALAQ

-925 TRQCKN
+925 TRQCSV

-943 DHDWSEWKTT
+943 GHDWSEWKTT
-953 TKPSCTHEGEETRQ
+953 TKPSCTTEGEETRQ
-967 CKNCQKT
+967 CKNCQET
-974 ESRTLAK
+974 ETKKLAK
-981 TAHNTEIVGAKAP
+981 TAHNTEVRGAKEP
-994 NCTSEGYTGDE
+994 SCTTEGYTGDE
-1005 VCKDCHAT
+1005 VCKDCHVT
-1013 IKNGHKLDKTAHQWS
+1013 IKKGHKLDKTAHQWS
-1028 TWKTTTN
+1028 SWKTTTN
-1035 PSYASEGEQ
+1035 PSYDSEGEQ

-1084 LSVRFSK
+1084 LTVRFSK

-1103 TITVDGINYKVAE
+1103 TITADGISYKVAE

-1185 VKKSYVKIFKGF
+1185 VKKSYAKIFKGF

>member
-1 MKKSTMLAT
+1 MKKSTVLAT

-43 TRKECTNSEGVSYVD
+43 TVEEKTDADNNKYLLYTLPNTNYD
-58 YTFPEDQTQSY
+58 
-69 NSYDDAVTSLA
+69 SYDDAITGLA
-80 KFTVDAVAD
+80 KYMVDATADRKYNSVSVLFPFTVVTDKTIDEAVD
-89 HKSNYIILRVPVKIK
+89 MSMDI
-104 TAQSVDEYQ
+104 D
-113 LQSDVEDKINS
+113 DKIDS

-149 NLSSFYTYLDDY
+149 NLSSFNTNIINWKKTDNGYSGL
-161 AYTGGELT
+161 
-169 GTFKIAVNY
+169 AVCAVEY
-178 KTRYDFTEYETKCLN
+178 SHRYDFTEYETKCLN

-262 ILYEGGDTFTDSHA
+262 VLYESGDTWNDRHS
-276 WDLVKVGDEWYYMDP
+276 WDLVKIGDEWYYIDP
-291 TKSGHEEGVTFC
+291 TNTKTEEHFH
-303 ASFLQGNDW
+303 SEFLQGNDW
-312 LKCNVKELDDQ
+312 LKCEIKELDDQ
-323 FKDYNNIYNIS
+323 FKDYAKLYNVP
-334 DISYANKHNNCEHSW
+334 DISYANKHNNCEHNW
-349 VKGAIGDITSRIEDS
+349 VHGSVTNLTENLKDS
-364 TCNIPYNVAYACT
+364 TCDLPYWVSLVCT
-377 KCDAYKWVY
+377 KCNAYKWEY

-391 GHIPGKVI
+391 GHTPGKVI
-399 RVEREANCYT
+399 RVDREANCYT
-409 EGLQVRECLRPAE
+409 EGLQVRECTVC
-422 DGGCQSHAY
+422 GKGY
-431 YETIPMT
+431 WETIPMT

-469 TTYGSYTKTC
+469 TTMGSYTKTC
-479 ATCGYV
+479 TTCGYV

-519 CGKTNGQKQIPATG
+519 CGKTYGQRTIPATG

-538 TVETIPATCTSKEKQ
+538 TIETIPATCTSKEKQ

-579 EGDGTVTCTKCGC
+579 EGDGTVTCTKCGW

-633 CHSTKTETLA
+633 CHSTKTVTLA

-715 ECKCSVCGVTKAH
+715 ECRCAKCNATKAH

-771 KNQNGTCSRC
+771 KNQDGTCSRC
-781 GEQHTHDWG
+781 NAQHIHDWG

-806 VRQCNTCGF
+806 VRKCNTCGF
-815 EETRTLAKTD
+815 EETKKLEKTA
-825 HQWGEWNIT
+825 HQWGEWNIK

-839 TTEGEEVRQ
+839 TTEGEEIRQ

-860 EKTAHVTE
+860 DKTAHVTE

-910 WKTTTPASCTHEGEE
+910 WKTTTTPSCTTEGEE

-937 RKLKKT
+937 RKL
-943 DHDWSEWKTT
+943 E
-953 TKPSCTHEGEETRQ
+953 
-967 CKNCQKT
+967 
-974 ESRTLAK
+974 K

-994 NCTSEGYTGDE
+994 SCTSEGYTGDE

-1013 IKNGHKLDKTAHQWS
+1013 IKKGNSLAKTAHQWS

-1044 TRQCSQCHQTET
+1044 TRQCSQCHQIET

-1103 TITVDGINYKVAE
+1103 TIKVNGISYKVAE

-1185 VKKSYVKIFKGF
+1185 VKKSYAKIFKGF

>member
-1 MKKSTMLAT
+1 MKKSTILAT

-32 TDPTTVQWDKA
+32 TDQTTVQWDKA
-43 TRKECTNSEGVSYVD
+43 TVEEKTDADNDKYLLYTLPNTNYD
-58 YTFPEDQTQSY
+58 
-69 NSYDDAVTSLA
+69 SYDDAITGLA
-80 KFTVDAVAD
+80 KYMVDATADRKYNSVSVLFPFTVVTDKTIDEAVD
-89 HKSNYIILRVPVKIK
+89 I
-104 TAQSVDEYQ
+104 SVDI
-113 LQSDVEDKINS
+113 DDKIDS

-138 SFSGSDWKKHE
+138 SFSGSDWKKYE
-149 NLSSFYTYLDDY
+149 NLSSFNTNIINWKKTDNGYSGL
-161 AYTGGELT
+161 
-169 GTFKIAVNY
+169 AVCAVEY
-178 KTRYDFTEYETKCLN
+178 SHRYDFTEYETKCLN

-215 VNKHIKYKSSEVF
+215 VHAQINDTSVSTAE
-228 LGDQSGMQGM
+228 GQSGMKGI
-238 MEGWG
+238 MERKG
-243 VCNAYATL
+243 VCNAFATL
-251 TCYLGRCLGLD
+251 SCYLGRCLGLD
-262 ILYEGGDTFTDSHA
+262 ILYESGDTWDDGHA
-276 WDLVKVGDEWYYMDP
+276 WNLVKVGNEWYYMD
-291 TKSGHEEGVTFC
+291 TTCSLDTL
-303 ASFLQGNDW
+303 SDFLQGESW
-312 LKCNVKELDDQ
+312 LKCNIETLDSQ
-323 FKDYNNIYNIS
+323 FKNYDKIYNIPA
-334 DISYANKHNNCEHSW
+334 ISYDEKY
-349 VKGAIGDITSRIEDS
+349 S
-364 TCNIPYNVAYACT
+364 TCDHNWSLYSGTDSSFNCNFPTTNNYFCT
-377 KCDAYKWVY
+377 KCHAGKWEY

-391 GHIPGKVI
+391 GHTPGKVI
-399 RVEREANCYT
+399 RVDREANCYT
-409 EGLQVRECLRPAE
+409 EGLQVRECTVC
-422 DGGCQSHAY
+422 GKGY
-431 YETIPMT
+431 WETIPMT

-479 ATCGYV
+479 TTCGYV

-519 CGKTNGQKQIPATG
+519 CGKTYGQRTIPATG

-565 TINENSHYADHTWA
+565 TINENSNYADHTWA
-579 EGDGTVTCTKCGC
+579 EGDGTVTCTKCGW

-616 TYYCT
+616 TYYCI

-633 CHSTKTETLA
+633 CHSTKTVTLA

-715 ECKCSVCGVTKAH
+715 ECKCSVCEATKAH

-771 KNQNGTCSRC
+771 KNQDGTCSRC
-781 GEQHTHDWG
+781 NEQHTHDWG

-815 EETRTLAKTD
+815 EETKKLEKTD

-848 CEVCQKTETKKL
+848 CEVCQKIETKKL
-860 EKTAHVTE
+860 KKTDHVTE
-868 IVGAKESTCTT
+868 IVGAKESTCTI
-879 AGYSGDEVCKHCHEV
+879 AGYSGDEVCKHCHKV

-925 TRQCKN
+925 TRQCSV

-937 RKLKKT
+937 RKLEKT
-943 DHDWSEWKTT
+943 DHDWSEWKIT
-953 TKPSCTHEGEETRQ
+953 TKPSCTTEGEETRQ

-981 TAHNTEIVGAKAP
+981 TVHNTEIVGAKAP
-994 NCTSEGYTGDE
+994 SCTTEGYTGDE
-1005 VCKDCHAT
+1005 VCKDCHAVV
-1013 IKNGHKLDKTAHQWS
+1013 KKGNSLAKTAHQWS

-1035 PSYASEGEQ
+1035 PSYTSEGEQ

-1103 TITVDGINYKVAE
+1103 TIKVNGISYKVTE

-1155 IKTTLLTKKTASKK
+1155 IKTTLLTKNTASKK
-1169 CFSKVHKKM
+1169 CFNKVHKKM

-1185 VKKSYVKIFKGF
+1185 VKKSYAKIFKGF

>member
-32 TDPTTVQWDKA
+32 TDQTTVQWDKA
-43 TRKECTNSEGVSYVD
+43 TVEEKTDADNNKYLLYTLPNTNYD
-58 YTFPEDQTQSY
+58 
-69 NSYDDAVTSLA
+69 SYDDAITGLA
-80 KFTVDAVAD
+80 KYMVDATADRKYNSVSVLFPFTVVTDKTIDEAVD
-89 HKSNYIILRVPVKIK
+89 M
-104 TAQSVDEYQ
+104 SVDI
-113 LQSDVEDKINS
+113 DDKIDS
-124 WIRFGGNMTKREIL
+124 WIRFGDNMTKREIL

-149 NLSSFYTYLDDY
+149 NLSSFNTNIIDWKKTENGYSGL
-161 AYTGGELT
+161 
-169 GTFKIAVNY
+169 AVCAVEY
-178 KTRYDFTEYETKCLN
+178 SPRYDFTEYETKCLN

-262 ILYEGGDTFTDSHA
+262 ILYEGGDTWLDSHA
-276 WDLVKVGDEWYYMDP
+276 WNLVEVGDEWYYMDP
-291 TKSGHEEGVTFC
+291 TKSGHEEDLLFNI
-303 ASFLQGNDW
+303 SFLQGNDW
-312 LKCNVKELDDQ
+312 LKCNTKELDDQ
-323 FKDYNNIYNIS
+323 FKDYNKIYNIS
-334 DISYANKHNNCEHSW
+334 DISYANKHSNCEHNWIESP
-349 VKGAIGDITSRIEDS
+349 GGDVTANIKDS
-364 TCNIPYNVAYACT
+364 TCDLPYNVPYRCT
-377 KCDAYKWVY
+377 KCNAVKWEY

-391 GHIPGKVI
+391 GHTPGKVI
-399 RVEREANCYT
+399 RVDREANCYT
-409 EGLQVRECLRPAE
+409 EGLQVRECTVC
-422 DGGCQSHAY
+422 GKGY
-431 YETIPMT
+431 WETIPMT

-469 TTYGSYTKTC
+469 TTMGSYTKTC
-479 ATCGYV
+479 TTCGYV

-519 CGKTNGQKQIPATG
+519 CGKTYGQRTIPATG

-565 TINENSHYADHTWA
+565 TINENSHYADHTWT
-579 EGDGTVTCTKCGC
+579 EGDGTVTCTKCGW

-616 TYYCT
+616 TYYCI
-621 ADYKDYDQEVHK
+621 ADYKDYDQELHK
-633 CHSTKTETLA
+633 CHSTKTVTLA

-715 ECKCSVCGVTKAH
+715 ECKCSVCGATKAH

-771 KNQNGTCSRC
+771 KNQDGTCSRC
-781 GEQHTHDWG
+781 NAQHTHDWG
-790 EWKTTTP
+790 EWKPTTP

-806 VRQCNTCGF
+806 VRQCEN
-815 EETRTLAKTD
+815 
-825 HQWGEWNIT
+825 
-834 TEPSC
+834 
-839 TTEGEEVRQ
+839 
-848 CEVCQKTETKKL
+848 CQKTETKKL

-879 AGYSGDEVCKHCHEV
+879 AGYSGDEVCKHCHAV
-894 IKKGHELALAQ
+894 IKMGHKLALAQ

-925 TRQCKN
+925 TRQCSVCQETETRKLEKTDHAWSEWKITTKPSCTTEGEEVRQCKN

-937 RKLKKT
+937 RKL
-943 DHDWSEWKTT
+943 
-953 TKPSCTHEGEETRQ
+953 
-967 CKNCQKT
+967 
-974 ESRTLAK
+974 AK
-981 TAHNTEIVGAKAP
+981 TAHNTEVRGAKEP
-994 NCTSEGYTGDE
+994 SCTTEGYTGDE
-1005 VCKDCHAT
+1005 VCKDCHAVV
-1013 IKNGHKLDKTAHQWS
+1013 KKGHKLDKTAHQWS
-1028 TWKTTTN
+1028 SWKTTTN
-1035 PSYASEGEQ
+1035 PSYTSEGEQ

-1084 LSVRFSK
+1084 LTVRFSK

-1103 TITVDGINYKVAE
+1103 TIKVDGISYKVVE

-1185 VKKSYVKIFKGF
+1185 VKKSYAKIFKGF

>member
-89 HKSNYIILRVPVKIK
+89 HKEPNIDIEIPFNVKTDKVIEKNYDIAIK
-104 TAQSVDEYQ
+104 VD
-113 LQSDVEDKINS
+113 DRIDN

-149 NLSSFYTYLDDY
+149 NLSYYYTTVDEWKKTENGYSGIFSLSF
-161 AYTGGELT
+161 
-169 GTFKIAVNY
+169 KY
-178 KTRYDFTEYETKCLN
+178 KTRYDFTKYETKCLN

-262 ILYEGGDTFTDSHA
+262 ILYEGGDTWLDSHA
-276 WDLVKVGDEWYYMDP
+276 WNLVKIRDEWYYMDP
-291 TKSGHEEGVTFC
+291 TKSGHEEDSIFSGY
-303 ASFLQGNDW
+303 FLQGNDW

-323 FKDYNNIYNIS
+323 FKGYNKIYNIS
-334 DISYANKHNNCEHSW
+334 DISYANKHNTCEHDW
-349 VKGAIGDITSRIEDS
+349 GTSALFNVTMNLKDS
-364 TCNIPYNVAYACT
+364 TCDIPYNVSYKCT
-377 KCDAYKWVY
+377 KCNAYKWEY

-391 GHIPGKVI
+391 GHTPGKVI
-399 RVEREANCYT
+399 RVDREANCYT
-409 EGLQVRECLRPAE
+409 EGLQVRECTVC
-422 DGGCQSHAY
+422 GKGY
-431 YETIPMT
+431 WETIPMT

-479 ATCGYV
+479 TTCGYV

-519 CGKTNGQKQIPATG
+519 CGKTYGQRTIPATG

-565 TINENSHYADHTWA
+565 TINENSHYADHTWT
-579 EGDGTVTCTKCGC
+579 EGDGTVTCTKCGW

-633 CHSTKTETLA
+633 CHSTKTVTLA
-643 KTAHH
+643 KTDHH

-728 DLKVV
+728 DLEVV

-781 GEQHTHDWG
+781 NAQHTHNWG

-815 EETRTLAKTD
+815 EETKTLAKTD

-868 IVGAKESTCTT
+868 LVGAKESTCTT

-910 WKTTTPASCTHEGEE
+910 WNITTPASCTHEGEE
-925 TRQCKN
+925 TRQCK
-931 CQETET
+931 
-937 RKLKKT
+937 K
-943 DHDWSEWKTT
+943 
-953 TKPSCTHEGEETRQ
+953 
-967 CKNCQKT
+967 CQKA
-974 ESRTLAK
+974 ESRTLTK

-994 NCTSEGYTGDE
+994 SCTSEGYTGDE

-1013 IKNGHKLDKTAHQWS
+1013 IKKGNTLAKTAHQWS
-1028 TWKTTTN
+1028 SWKTTTN
-1035 PSYASEGEQ
+1035 PGYASEGEQ

-1103 TITVDGINYKVAE
+1103 TIKVNGINYKVAE

-1185 VKKSYVKIFKGF
+1185 VKKSYAKTFKGF

>member
-262 ILYEGGDTFTDSHA
+262 ILYESGDTWNDRHS
-276 WDLVKVGDEWYYMDP
+276 WDLVKIDNEWYYIDP
-291 TKSGHEEGVTFC
+291 TNTKTEEHFH
-303 ASFLQGNDW
+303 SEFLQGNDW
-312 LKCNVKELDDQ
+312 LKCEIKELDDQ
-323 FKDYNNIYNIS
+323 FKDYAKLYNVP
-334 DISYANKHNNCEHSW
+334 DISYANKHNNCEHNW
-349 VKGAIGDITSRIEDS
+349 VHGSVTNLTENLKDS
-364 TCNIPYNVAYACT
+364 TCDLPYWVSFVCT
-377 KCDAYKWVY
+377 KCNAYKWEY

-391 GHIPGKVI
+391 GHTPGKVI
-399 RVEREANCYT
+399 RVDREANCYT
-409 EGLQVRECLRPAE
+409 EGLQVRECTVC
-422 DGGCQSHAY
+422 GKGY
-431 YETIPMT
+431 WETIPMT

-443 DGKCTICGDECTH
+443 DGKCTICEDECTH

-479 ATCGYV
+479 TTCGYV
-485 YKGQIPKTQHNY
+485 LKGQIPKTQHNY

-519 CGKTNGQKQIPATG
+519 CGKTNGQRQIPATG

-559 CHTTRT
+559 CHTIRT
-565 TINENSHYADHTWA
+565 AINENSHYADHTWT
-579 EGDGTVTCTKCGC
+579 EGDGTVTCTKCGW

-616 TYYCT
+616 TYYCI

-633 CHSTKTETLA
+633 CHSTKTEILA

-669 SLAKSPTCTEKGSK
+669 SLAKSPTCIKKGSK

-693 KVEEIPATGHTW
+693 NVEEIPATGHTW
-705 KIHQIAQNKS
+705 KIHQIATNKS
-715 ECKCSVCGVTKAH
+715 ECKCSVCGATKAH

-757 RDNDPDAPALGHDW
+757 RDNDPDTPALGHDW

-781 GEQHTHDWG
+781 NAQHTHDWG

-848 CEVCQKTETKKL
+848 CQNCQKTETKKL

-868 IVGAKESTCTT
+868 VVGAKESTCTT

-894 IKKGHELALAQ
+894 IKKGHKLALAQ

-1013 IKNGHKLDKTAHQWS
+1013 IKKGHKLDKTAHQWS

-1138 KIANKAF
+1138 KVANKAF

-1185 VKKSYVKIFKGF
+1185 VKKSYAKIFKGF

>member
-89 HKSNYIILRVPVKIK
+89 HKSNFVSIRFPFSVKTNKVISDESDMSIEIK
-104 TAQSVDEYQ
+104 
-113 LQSDVEDKINS
+113 DKIDN
-124 WIRFGGNMTKREIL
+124 WIRFGNNMTKREL
-138 SFSGSDWKKHE
+138 LAFSGSDWKKHE
-149 NLSSFYTYLDDY
+149 NLSNYFSHIINWEKTENGYKGVLDF
-161 AYTGGELT
+161 E
-169 GTFKIAVNY
+169 Y
-178 KTRYDFTEYETKCLN
+178 KYSTRYDFTEYETKCLN
-193 AIKEMNV
+193 AIEEMNV

-215 VNKHIKYKSSEVF
+215 VKRHIKYKSSEVF

-262 ILYEGGDTFTDSHA
+262 ILYESGETWNDRHA
-276 WDLVKVGDEWYYMDP
+276 WNLVKIDNEWYYTDP
-291 TKSGHEEGVTFC
+291 TNMDLDGDTQ
-303 ASFLQGNDW
+303 SFLQGNDW
-312 LKCNVKELDDQ
+312 FKCEVSEVDDQ
-323 FKDYNNIYNIS
+323 FKDYKEKYNVSNIS
-334 DISYANKHNNCEHSW
+334 HDNKHSSCNGEHNW
-349 VKGAIGDITSRIEDS
+349 IEASISNGTQYQKDS
-364 TCNIPYNVAYACT
+364 TCDLPYWLAFRCT
-377 KCDAYKWVY
+377 KCNAVKWEY

-391 GHIPGKVI
+391 GHTPGKVI
-399 RVEREANCYT
+399 RVDREANCYT
-409 EGLQVRECLRPAE
+409 EGLQVRECTVC
-422 DGGCQSHAY
+422 GKGY
-431 YETIPMT
+431 WETIPMT

-443 DGKCTICGDECTH
+443 NGKCTICGDECTH

-479 ATCGYV
+479 TTCGYV

-519 CGKTNGQKQIPATG
+519 CGKTYGQRPIPATG

-538 TVETIPATCTSKEKQ
+538 TVETIPATCTFKEKQ

-565 TINENSHYADHTWA
+565 TINENSHYADHTWT
-579 EGDGTVTCTKCGC
+579 EGNGTVTCTKCGW

-669 SLAKSPTCTEKGSK
+669 SLAKSSTCTEKGSK

-705 KIHQIAQNKS
+705 KIHQIATNKS

-733 SKDPATCTKKGIIH
+733 SKDQATCTKKGIIH

-771 KNQNGTCSRC
+771 KNQDGTCSRC
-781 GEQHTHDWG
+781 NAQHTHDWG
-790 EWKTTTP
+790 EWKTTMP
-797 ADCTTEGEE
+797 AD
-806 VRQCNTCGF
+806 
-815 EETRTLAKTD
+815 
-825 HQWGEWNIT
+825 
-834 TEPSC
+834 C

-848 CEVCQKTETKKL
+848 CEVCQKTETRKL
-860 EKTAHVTE
+860 EKTDHVTE
-868 IVGAKESTCTT
+868 VVGAKESTCTT
-879 AGYSGDEVCKHCHEV
+879 AGYTGDEVCKHCQEV

-905 HQWGE
+905 HQWSE
-910 WKTTTPASCTHEGEE
+910 WKTTTKPSCTHKGEE

-931 CQETET
+931 CQETE
-937 RKLKKT
+937 
-943 DHDWSEWKTT
+943 
-953 TKPSCTHEGEETRQ
+953 
-967 CKNCQKT
+967 
-974 ESRTLAK
+974 SRTLAK
-981 TAHNTEIVGAKAP
+981 IAHNTEIVGAKAP
-994 NCTSEGYTGDE
+994 SCTSEGYTGDE

-1013 IKNGHKLDKTAHQWS
+1013 IKKGHKLDKTAHQWS
-1028 TWKTTTN
+1028 AWKTTTN

-1075 NQYTVLKAG
+1075 NQYTVLKVG
-1084 LSVRFSK
+1084 LTVRFSK
-1091 ANPKAKTVTIPN
+1091 ANPKAKTVTIPR
-1103 TITVDGINYKVAE
+1103 TIKVNGISYKVAE

-1155 IKTTLLTKKTASKK
+1155 IKTTLLAKKTASKK
-1169 CFSKVHKKM
+1169 CFNKVHKKM

>member
-69 NSYDDAVTSLA
+69 NSYDDAVTSLT

-262 ILYEGGDTFTDSHA
+262 VLYESGDTWNDRHS
-276 WDLVKVGDEWYYMDP
+276 WDLVKIDNEWYYIDP
-291 TKSGHEEGVTFC
+291 TNTKTEEHFH
-303 ASFLQGNDW
+303 SEFLQGNDW
-312 LKCNVKELDDQ
+312 LKCEAKELDDQ
-323 FKDYNNIYNIS
+323 FKDYNKIYNIS

-349 VKGAIGDITSRIEDS
+349 VHGAVGNFTENIKDS
-364 TCNIPYNVAYACT
+364 TCDLPYWVSYACS
-377 KCDAYKWVY
+377 KCGAYKWEY

-391 GHIPGKVI
+391 GHTPGKII
-399 RVEREANCYT
+399 RVDREANCYT
-409 EGLQVRECLRPAE
+409 EGLQVRECTVC
-422 DGGCQSHAY
+422 GKGY
-431 YETIPMT
+431 WETIPMT

-479 ATCGYV
+479 TTCGYV

-519 CGKTNGQKQIPATG
+519 CGKTNGQRQIPATG

-579 EGDGTVTCTKCGC
+579 EGDGTVTCTKCGW

-616 TYYCT
+616 TYYCI

-705 KIHQIAQNKS
+705 KIHQIATNKS
-715 ECKCSVCGVTKAH
+715 ECKCSVCGATKAH

-771 KNQNGTCSRC
+771 KNQDGTCSRC
-781 GEQHTHDWG
+781 NAQHTHNWG

-806 VRQCNTCGF
+806 VRQCNTCRF

-834 TEPSC
+834 TKPSC

-848 CEVCQKTETKKL
+848 CQNCQKTETKKL

-868 IVGAKESTCTT
+868 VVGAKESTCTT

-953 TKPSCTHEGEETRQ
+953 TKPSCTHEGEEIRQ

-1013 IKNGHKLDKTAHQWS
+1013 IKKGHKLDKTAHQWS

-1044 TRQCSQCHQTET
+1044 TRQCSQCHQIET
-1056 RKLNKLPLPKAG
+1056 RKLNKLPLPKTG

-1091 ANPKAKTVTIPN
+1091 ANPKAKTATIPN
-1103 TITVDGINYKVAE
+1103 TITVDGISYKVAE
-1116 VGANAFKNN
+1116 IGANAFNNN
-1125 KKVKKVTIGANVV
+1125 KKIKKVTIGANVV

-1185 VKKSYVKIFKGF
+1185 VKKSYAKIFKGF

>member
-43 TRKECTNSEGVSYVD
+43 TVTNETDDLDRAYQV
-58 YTFPEDQTQSY
+58 YTLPSTNYD
-69 NSYDDAVTSLA
+69 SYDDAVNGLA
-80 KFTVDAVAD
+80 KSIVDATAD
-89 HKSNYIILRVPVKIK
+89 RKANYFWIRLPFNVTTDKVISDKSDMSIEIK
-104 TAQSVDEYQ
+104 
-113 LQSDVEDKINS
+113 DKIDS
-124 WIRFGGNMTKREIL
+124 WIRFGDNMTKREIL

-149 NLSSFYTYLDDY
+149 NLNSFYSSIFDWEKNDNGYS
-161 AYTGGELT
+161 
-169 GTFKIAVNY
+169 GTLSCEIRYQSK
-178 KTRYDFTEYETKCLN
+178 YDFTEYETKCLN

-262 ILYEGGDTFTDSHA
+262 VLYEGGDTWNDSHA
-276 WDLVKVGDEWYYMDP
+276 WNLVKIENEWYYMDP
-291 TKSGHEEGVTFC
+291 TKSGNRDGSTFFV
-303 ASFLQGNDW
+303 AFLQGNDW
-312 LKCNVKELDDQ
+312 LKCNTKELDDQ
-323 FKDYNNIYNIS
+323 FKDYKEKYNIS
-334 DISYANKHNNCEHSW
+334 DIGYNNKHTNHEHTW
-349 VKGAIGDITSRIEDS
+349 AECGVHNGTQNQKDS
-364 TCNIPYNVAYACT
+364 TCDLPYWLAFSCT
-377 KCDAYKWVY
+377 KCNAVKWEY

-391 GHIPGKVI
+391 GHTPGKVI
-399 RVEREANCYT
+399 RVDREANCYT
-409 EGLQVRECLRPAE
+409 EGLQVRECTVC
-422 DGGCQSHAY
+422 GKGY
-431 YETIPMT
+431 WETIPMT

-469 TTYGSYTKTC
+469 TTMGSYTKTC
-479 ATCGYV
+479 TTCGYV

-519 CGKTNGQKQIPATG
+519 CGKTYGQRTIPATG

-538 TVETIPATCTSKEKQ
+538 IVETIPATCTSKEKQ

-579 EGDGTVTCTKCGC
+579 EGDGTVTCTKCGW

-633 CHSTKTETLA
+633 CHSTKTVTLA

-715 ECKCSVCGVTKAH
+715 ECKCSVCGATKAH

-771 KNQNGTCSRC
+771 KNQDGTCSRC
-781 GEQHTHDWG
+781 NEQHTHDWG

-815 EETRTLAKTD
+815 EETKKLEKTA
-825 HQWGEWNIT
+825 HQWGEWNT
-834 TEPSC
+834 TTKPSC

-879 AGYSGDEVCKHCHEV
+879 AGYSGDEVCKHCHAV
-894 IKKGHELALAQ
+894 IKMGHKLALAQ
-905 HQWGE
+905 HQWSEWKTTTKPSCTTEGYTGDEVCKDCNVKVKEGHTLAKTAHNWGE
-910 WKTTTPASCTHEGEE
+910 WKTTTPASCTTEGKEV
-925 TRQCKN
+925 RQCKV
-931 CQETET
+931 
-937 RKLKKT
+937 
-943 DHDWSEWKTT
+943 
-953 TKPSCTHEGEETRQ
+953 
-967 CKNCQKT
+967 CQKT
-974 ESRTLAK
+974 ESRTLA
-981 TAHNTEIVGAKAP
+981 
-994 NCTSEGYTGDE
+994 
-1005 VCKDCHAT
+1005 
-1013 IKNGHKLDKTAHQWS
+1013 KTAHQWS

-1103 TITVDGINYKVAE
+1103 TITVNGISYKVAE

-1145 NKCPSLRNVI
+1145 NKCPILRNVI

-1169 CFSKVHKKM
+1169 CFNKVHKKM

-1185 VKKSYVKIFKGF
+1185 VKKSYAKIFKGF

>member
-10 AAFAVLLGLFVPCTS
+10 AAFAVLLGLFIPSTS

-43 TRKECTNSEGVSYVD
+43 TRTDETDDLDRAYQVYTLPSTNYD
-58 YTFPEDQTQSY
+58 
-69 NSYDDAVTSLA
+69 SYDDAVNGLA
-80 KFTVDAVAD
+80 KSIVDATAD
-89 HKSNYIILRVPVKIK
+89 RKANYFWIRLPFNVTTDKVISDKSDMSIEIK
-104 TAQSVDEYQ
+104 
-113 LQSDVEDKINS
+113 DKIDS

-149 NLSSFYTYLDDY
+149 NLDSFYSSIFDWEKNDNGYS
-161 AYTGGELT
+161 
-169 GTFKIAVNY
+169 GTLSCEIRYQSK
-178 KTRYDFTEYETKCLN
+178 YDFTEYETKCLN

-215 VNKHIKYKSSEVF
+215 VKRHIKYKSSEVF

-262 ILYEGGDTFTDSHA
+262 ILYESGETWNDRHA
-276 WDLVKVGDEWYYMDP
+276 WNLVKIDNEWYYTDP
-291 TKSGHEEGVTFC
+291 TNMDLDGDTQ
-303 ASFLQGNDW
+303 SFLQGNDW
-312 LKCNVKELDDQ
+312 FKCEVSEVDDQ
-323 FKDYNNIYNIS
+323 FKDYKEKYSVSNIS
-334 DISYANKHNNCEHSW
+334 HDNKHSSCNGEHNW
-349 VKGAIGDITSRIEDS
+349 IEASISNGTQNQKDS
-364 TCNIPYNVAYACT
+364 TCDLPYWLAFRCT
-377 KCDAYKWVY
+377 KCNAVKWEY

-391 GHIPGKVI
+391 GHTPGKVI
-399 RVEREANCYT
+399 RVDREANCYT
-409 EGLQVRECLRPAE
+409 EGLQVRECTVC
-422 DGGCQSHAY
+422 GKGY
-431 YETIPMT
+431 WETIPMT

-469 TTYGSYTKTC
+469 TTMGSYTKTC
-479 ATCGYV
+479 TTCGYV

-519 CGKTNGQKQIPATG
+519 CGKTYGQRTIPATG

-565 TINENSHYADHTWA
+565 TINENSHYADHTWT
-579 EGDGTVTCTKCGC
+579 EGDGTVTCTKCGW

-621 ADYKDYDQEVHK
+621 ADYKDYDQELHK
-633 CHSTKTETLA
+633 CHSTKTVTLA

-715 ECKCSVCGVTKAH
+715 ECKCSVCGATKAH

-771 KNQNGTCSRC
+771 KNQDGTCSRC
-781 GEQHTHDWG
+781 NAQHTHDWG

-815 EETRTLAKTD
+815 EETKKLEKTA

-848 CEVCQKTETKKL
+848 CENCQKTETKKL
-860 EKTAHVTE
+860 EKTDHVTE
-868 IVGAKESTCTT
+868 IVGAKATTCTT
-879 AGYSGDEVCKHCHEV
+879 A
-894 IKKGHELALAQ
+894 
-905 HQWGE
+905 
-910 WKTTTPASCTHEGEE
+910 
-925 TRQCKN
+925 
-931 CQETET
+931 
-937 RKLKKT
+937 
-943 DHDWSEWKTT
+943 
-953 TKPSCTHEGEETRQ
+953 
-967 CKNCQKT
+967 
-974 ESRTLAK
+974 
-981 TAHNTEIVGAKAP
+981 
-994 NCTSEGYTGDE
+994 GYTGDE
-1005 VCKDCHAT
+1005 VCKDCNV
-1013 IKNGHKLDKTAHQWS
+1013 KVKEGHTLAKTAHNWGEWKTTTPANCTTEGKEVRQCKVCQKTESRTLAKTAHQWS

-1103 TITVDGINYKVAE
+1103 TITVNGISYKVAE

-1145 NKCPSLRNVI
+1145 NKCPILRNVI

-1169 CFSKVHKKM
+1169 CFNKVHKKM

>member
-43 TRKECTNSEGVSYVD
+43 TVEEKTDADNDKYLLYTLPNTNYD
-58 YTFPEDQTQSY
+58 
-69 NSYDDAVTSLA
+69 SYDDAITGLA
-80 KFTVDAVAD
+80 KYMVDATADRKYNSVSVLFPFTVVTD
-89 HKSNYIILRVPVKIK
+89 K
-104 TAQSVDEYQ
+104 TIDEAIDMSVDI
-113 LQSDVEDKINS
+113 DDKIDS

-149 NLSSFYTYLDDY
+149 NLSSFNTNIINWKKTDNGYSGL
-161 AYTGGELT
+161 
-169 GTFKIAVNY
+169 AVCAVEY
-178 KTRYDFTEYETKCLN
+178 STRYDFTEYETKCLN

-200 DGKSDYDKALALCKW
+200 DGKSDYDKALALNKW
-215 VNKHIKYKSSEVF
+215 VHAQINDTSVSTAE
-228 LGDQSGMQGM
+228 GQSGMKGI
-238 MEGWG
+238 MERKG
-243 VCNAYATL
+243 VCNAFATL
-251 TCYLGRCLGLD
+251 SCYLGRCLGLD
-262 ILYEGGDTFTDSHA
+262 ILYESGDTWDDGHA
-276 WDLVKVGDEWYYMDP
+276 WNLIKIGDEWYYTDTSCP
-291 TKSGHEEGVTFC
+291 VDVLSN
-303 ASFLQGNDW
+303 FLQGKSW
-312 LKCNVKELDDQ
+312 LKCNIETLDSQ
-323 FKDYNNIYNIS
+323 FKNYDKIYNIPAIGYDEKYS
-334 DISYANKHNNCEHSW
+334 TCEHNWSLYS
-349 VKGAIGDITSRIEDS
+349 GTDS
-364 TCNIPYNVAYACT
+364 SFNCNFPTTNNYFCT
-377 KCDAYKWVY
+377 KCHAGKWEY

-391 GHIPGKVI
+391 GHTPGKVI
-399 RVEREANCYT
+399 RVDREANCYT
-409 EGLQVRECLRPAE
+409 EGLQVRECTVC
-422 DGGCQSHAY
+422 GKGY
-431 YETIPMT
+431 WETIPMT

-456 TYGEKTIITPATC
+456 TYGEKTIVTPATC

-479 ATCGYV
+479 TTCGYV

-519 CGKTNGQKQIPATG
+519 CGKTNGQRQIPATG

-579 EGDGTVTCTKCGC
+579 EGDGTVTCTKCGW

-616 TYYCT
+616 TYYCI

-715 ECKCSVCGVTKAH
+715 ECKCSVCGATKAH

-771 KNQNGTCSRC
+771 KNQDGMCSRC
-781 GEQHTHDWG
+781 NAQHTHDWG

-797 ADCTTEGEE
+797 ADCTTEGEK

-848 CEVCQKTETKKL
+848 CKNCQKTETKKL

-868 IVGAKESTCTT
+868 LVGAKAPSCTSE
-879 AGYSGDEVCKHCHEV
+879 GYTGNEVCKHCHEV

-925 TRQCKN
+925 TRQCSV

-943 DHDWSEWKTT
+943 DHDWSEQKTT

-994 NCTSEGYTGDE
+994 SCTTEGYTGNE

-1013 IKNGHKLDKTAHQWS
+1013 IKKGHKLDKTAHQWS

-1103 TITVDGINYKVAE
+1103 AITVDGISYKVAE

-1178 VIKVPKK
+1178 IIKVPKK
-1185 VKKSYVKIFKGF
+1185 VKKTYVKIFKGF

>member
-1 MKKSTMLAT
+1 MLAT

-32 TDPTTVQWDKA
+32 TDQTTVQWDKA
-43 TRKECTNSEGVSYVD
+43 TVEEKTDADNDKYLLYTLPNTNYD
-58 YTFPEDQTQSY
+58 
-69 NSYDDAVTSLA
+69 SYDDAITGLA
-80 KFTVDAVAD
+80 KYMVDATADRKYNSVSVLFPFTVVTDKTIDEAVD
-89 HKSNYIILRVPVKIK
+89 M
-104 TAQSVDEYQ
+104 SVDI
-113 LQSDVEDKINS
+113 DDKIDS
-124 WIRFGGNMTKREIL
+124 WIRFGDNMTKREIL

-149 NLSSFYTYLDDY
+149 NLSSFNTNIINWKKTDNGYSGL
-161 AYTGGELT
+161 
-169 GTFKIAVNY
+169 AVCAVEY
-178 KTRYDFTEYETKCLN
+178 SHRYDFTEYETKCLN

-215 VNKHIKYKSSEVF
+215 VHAQINDTSVSTAE
-228 LGDQSGMQGM
+228 GQSGMKGI
-238 MEGWG
+238 MERKG
-243 VCNAYATL
+243 VCNAFATL
-251 TCYLGRCLGLD
+251 SCYLGRCLGLD
-262 ILYEGGDTFTDSHA
+262 ILYESGDTWDDGHA
-276 WDLVKVGDEWYYMDP
+276 WNLVKVGDEWYYMD
-291 TKSGHEEGVTFC
+291 TTCSLYTL
-303 ASFLQGNDW
+303 SDFLQGESW
-312 LKCNVKELDDQ
+312 LKCNIETLDSQ
-323 FKDYNNIYNIS
+323 FKNYDKIYNIPA
-334 DISYANKHNNCEHSW
+334 ISYDEKYSTCEHNWSLYSS
-349 VKGAIGDITSRIEDS
+349 TDS
-364 TCNIPYNVAYACT
+364 SFNCNFPTTNNYFCT
-377 KCDAYKWVY
+377 KCHAGKWEY

-391 GHIPGKVI
+391 GHTPGKVI
-399 RVEREANCYT
+399 RVDREANCYT
-409 EGLQVRECLRPAE
+409 EGLQVRECTVC
-422 DGGCQSHAY
+422 GKGY
-431 YETIPMT
+431 WETIPMT

-519 CGKTNGQKQIPATG
+519 CGKTNGQRQIPATG

-565 TINENSHYADHTWA
+565 TINENSHYADHTWT
-579 EGDGTVTCTKCGC
+579 EGNGTVTCIKCGW

-633 CHSTKTETLA
+633 CHSTKTEILA

-669 SLAKSPTCTEKGSK
+669 SLTKSPTCIKKGSK

-705 KIHQIAQNKS
+705 KIHQIATNKS
-715 ECKCSVCGVTKAH
+715 ECKCSVCNATKAH

-781 GEQHTHDWG
+781 NAQHTHDWG

-806 VRQCNTCGF
+806 VRQCNTCRF

-834 TEPSC
+834 TKPSC
-839 TTEGEEVRQ
+839 TTEGEETRQ
-848 CEVCQKTETKKL
+848 CKNCQKTETKKL

-868 IVGAKESTCTT
+868 VVGAKESTCTT

-937 RKLKKT
+937 RKL
-943 DHDWSEWKTT
+943 
-953 TKPSCTHEGEETRQ
+953 
-967 CKNCQKT
+967 
-974 ESRTLAK
+974 
-981 TAHNTEIVGAKAP
+981 
-994 NCTSEGYTGDE
+994 
-1005 VCKDCHAT
+1005 
-1013 IKNGHKLDKTAHQWS
+1013 
-1028 TWKTTTN
+1028 
-1035 PSYASEGEQ
+1035 
-1044 TRQCSQCHQTET
+1044 
-1056 RKLNKLPLPKAG
+1056 NKLPLPKAG

-1103 TITVDGINYKVAE
+1103 AITVDGISYKVAE

-1178 VIKVPKK
+1178 IIKVPKK
-1185 VKKSYVKIFKGF
+1185 VKKTYVKIFKGF

>member
-1 MKKSTMLAT
+1 MLAT

-43 TRKECTNSEGVSYVD
+43 TRKECINSEGVSYVD
-58 YTFPEDQTQSY
+58 YTFPEEQTQSY

-89 HKSNYIILRVPVKIK
+89 HKSNFVSIRFPFSVKTNKVISDESDMSIEIK
-104 TAQSVDEYQ
+104 
-113 LQSDVEDKINS
+113 DKIDN
-124 WIRFGGNMTKREIL
+124 WIRFGNNMTKREL
-138 SFSGSDWKKHE
+138 LAFSGSDWKKHE
-149 NLSSFYTYLDDY
+149 NLSNYFSHIINWEKTENGYKGVLDF
-161 AYTGGELT
+161 E
-169 GTFKIAVNY
+169 Y
-178 KTRYDFTEYETKCLN
+178 KYSLRYDFTEYETKCLN

-215 VNKHIKYKSSEVF
+215 VHAQINDTSVSTAE
-228 LGDQSGMQGM
+228 GQSGMKGI
-238 MEGWG
+238 MERKG
-243 VCNAYATL
+243 VCNAFATL
-251 TCYLGRCLGLD
+251 SCYLGRCLGLD
-262 ILYEGGDTFTDSHA
+262 ILYESGDTWDDGHA
-276 WDLVKVGDEWYYMDP
+276 WNLVKVGDEWYYMD
-291 TKSGHEEGVTFC
+291 TTCSLYTL
-303 ASFLQGNDW
+303 SDFLQGESW
-312 LKCNVKELDDQ
+312 LKCNIETLDNQ
-323 FKDYNNIYNIS
+323 FKNYDKIYNIPA
-334 DISYANKHNNCEHSW
+334 ISYDEKYSTCEHNWSLYSS
-349 VKGAIGDITSRIEDS
+349 TDS
-364 TCNIPYNVAYACT
+364 SFNCNFPTTNNYFCT
-377 KCDAYKWVY
+377 KCHAGKWEY

-391 GHIPGKVI
+391 GHTPGKVI
-399 RVEREANCYT
+399 RVDREANCYT
-409 EGLQVRECLRPAE
+409 EGLQVRECTVC
-422 DGGCQSHAY
+422 GKGY
-431 YETIPMT
+431 WETIPMT

-519 CGKTNGQKQIPATG
+519 CGKTNGQRQIPATG

-579 EGDGTVTCTKCGC
+579 EGDGTVTCTKCGW

-669 SLAKSPTCTEKGSK
+669 SLTKSPTCTEKGSK

-705 KIHQIAQNKS
+705 KIHQIATNKS
-715 ECKCSVCGVTKAH
+715 ECKCSVCGATKAH

-781 GEQHTHDWG
+781 NAQHTHNWG
-790 EWKTTTP
+790 EWKTITP

-815 EETRTLAKTD
+815 EETKTLAKTD

-868 IVGAKESTCTT
+868 LVGAKESTCTT
-879 AGYSGDEVCKHCHEV
+879 AGYSGDEVCKHCHKV
-894 IKKGHELALAQ
+894 IKNGHELALAQ
-905 HQWGE
+905 HQWSE
-910 WKTTTPASCTHEGEE
+910 WKTTTPADCTHEGEE
-925 TRQCKN
+925 TRQCN
-931 CQETET
+931 VCQKTESRT
-937 RKLKKT
+937 LAKI

-994 NCTSEGYTGDE
+994 SCTTEGYTGDE

-1013 IKNGHKLDKTAHQWS
+1013 IKKGHKLDKTAHQWS

-1056 RKLNKLPLPKAG
+1056 RKLNKLQLPKAG

-1138 KIANKAF
+1138 KVANKAF

-1178 VIKVPKK
+1178 IIKVPKK
-1185 VKKSYVKIFKGF
+1185 VKKTYVKIFKGF

>member
-1 MKKSTMLAT
+1 MGIDSPTDIDLLLAAYRSGSHLTSDITNKNEKGEIKMKKSTMLAT

-89 HKSNYIILRVPVKIK
+89 HKEPNIDIEIPFNVKTDKVIEKNYDIAIK
-104 TAQSVDEYQ
+104 VD
-113 LQSDVEDKINS
+113 DRIDN

-149 NLSSFYTYLDDY
+149 NLDSFYSSIFDWEKNDNGYS
-161 AYTGGELT
+161 
-169 GTFKIAVNY
+169 GTLSCEIRYQSK
-178 KTRYDFTEYETKCLN
+178 YDFTEYETKCLN

-215 VNKHIKYKSSEVF
+215 VKRHIKYKSSEVF

-262 ILYEGGDTFTDSHA
+262 ILYESGETWNDRHA
-276 WDLVKVGDEWYYMDP
+276 WNLVKIDNEWYYTDP
-291 TKSGHEEGVTFC
+291 TNMDLDGDTQ
-303 ASFLQGNDW
+303 SFLQGNDW
-312 LKCNVKELDDQ
+312 FKCEVSEVDDQ
-323 FKDYNNIYNIS
+323 FKDYKEKYSVSNIS
-334 DISYANKHNNCEHSW
+334 HDNKHSSCNGEHNW
-349 VKGAIGDITSRIEDS
+349 IEASISNGTQNQKDS
-364 TCNIPYNVAYACT
+364 TCDLPYWLAFRCT
-377 KCDAYKWVY
+377 KCNAVKWEY

-391 GHIPGKVI
+391 GHTPGKVI
-399 RVEREANCYT
+399 RVDREANCYT
-409 EGLQVRECLRPAE
+409 EGLQVRECTVC
-422 DGGCQSHAY
+422 GKGY
-431 YETIPMT
+431 WETIPMT

-469 TTYGSYTKTC
+469 TTMGSYTKTC
-479 ATCGYV
+479 TTCGYV

-519 CGKTNGQKQIPATG
+519 CGKTYGQRTIPATG

-565 TINENSHYADHTWA
+565 TINENSHYADHTWT
-579 EGDGTVTCTKCGC
+579 EGDGTVTCTKCGW

-621 ADYKDYDQEVHK
+621 ADYKDYDQELHK
-633 CHSTKTETLA
+633 CHSTKTVTLA

-715 ECKCSVCGVTKAH
+715 ECKCSVCGATKAH

-771 KNQNGTCSRC
+771 KNQDGTCSRC
-781 GEQHTHDWG
+781 NAQHTHDWG

-815 EETRTLAKTD
+815 EETKKLEKTA

-868 IVGAKESTCTT
+868 LVGAKESTCTT

-910 WKTTTPASCTHEGEE
+910 WNITTPASCTHEGEE
-925 TRQCKN
+925 TRQCK
-931 CQETET
+931 
-937 RKLKKT
+937 K
-943 DHDWSEWKTT
+943 
-953 TKPSCTHEGEETRQ
+953 
-967 CKNCQKT
+967 CQKA
-974 ESRTLAK
+974 ESRTLTK

-994 NCTSEGYTGDE
+994 SCTSEGYTGDE

-1013 IKNGHKLDKTAHQWS
+1013 IKKGNTLAKTAHQWS
-1028 TWKTTTN
+1028 SWKTTTN
-1035 PSYASEGEQ
+1035 PGYASEGEQ

-1075 NQYTVLKAG
+1075 NQYIVLKAG
-1084 LSVRFSK
+1084 LTVRFSK

-1103 TITVDGINYKVAE
+1103 TIKVNGISYKVTE

-1185 VKKSYVKIFKGF
+1185 VKKSYAKTFKGF

>member
-43 TRKECTNSEGVSYVD
+43 TVEEKTDVDNDKYLLYTLPNTNYD
-58 YTFPEDQTQSY
+58 
-69 NSYDDAVTSLA
+69 SYDDAITGLA
-80 KFTVDAVAD
+80 KYMVDATADRKYNSVSILFPFTVVTDKTIDKAVD
-89 HKSNYIILRVPVKIK
+89 M
-104 TAQSVDEYQ
+104 SVDI
-113 LQSDVEDKINS
+113 DDKIDS
-124 WIRFGGNMTKREIL
+124 WIRFGDNMTKREIL

-149 NLSSFYTYLDDY
+149 NLSSFNTNIIDWKKTENGYSGL
-161 AYTGGELT
+161 
-169 GTFKIAVNY
+169 AVCAVEY
-178 KTRYDFTEYETKCLN
+178 STRYDFTEYETKCLN

-215 VNKHIKYKSSEVF
+215 VHAQINDTSVSTAE
-228 LGDQSGMQGM
+228 GQSGMKGI
-238 MEGWG
+238 MERKG
-243 VCNAYATL
+243 VCNAFATL
-251 TCYLGRCLGLD
+251 SCYLGRCLGLD
-262 ILYEGGDTFTDSHA
+262 ILYESGDTWDDGHA
-276 WDLVKVGDEWYYMDP
+276 WNLVKVGNEWYYMD
-291 TKSGHEEGVTFC
+291 TTCSLDTL
-303 ASFLQGNDW
+303 SDFLQGESW
-312 LKCNVKELDDQ
+312 LKCNIETLDSQ
-323 FKDYNNIYNIS
+323 FKNYDKIYNIPA
-334 DISYANKHNNCEHSW
+334 ISYDEKYSTCEHNWSLYS
-349 VKGAIGDITSRIEDS
+349 GTDS
-364 TCNIPYNVAYACT
+364 SFNCNFPTTNNYFCT
-377 KCDAYKWVY
+377 KCHAGKWEY

-391 GHIPGKVI
+391 GHTPGKVI
-399 RVEREANCYT
+399 RVDREANCYT
-409 EGLQVRECLRPAE
+409 EGLQVRECTVC
-422 DGGCQSHAY
+422 GKGY
-431 YETIPMT
+431 WETIPMT

-469 TTYGSYTKTC
+469 TTMGSYTKTC
-479 ATCGYV
+479 TTCGYV

-519 CGKTNGQKQIPATG
+519 CGKTYGQRTIPATG

-565 TINENSHYADHTWA
+565 TINENSHYADHTWT
-579 EGDGTVTCTKCGC
+579 EGDGTVTCTKCGW

-616 TYYCT
+616 TYYCI
-621 ADYKDYDQEVHK
+621 ADYKDYDQELHK
-633 CHSTKTETLA
+633 CHSTKTVTLA

-715 ECKCSVCGVTKAH
+715 ECKCSVCGATKAH

-771 KNQNGTCSRC
+771 KNQDGTCSRC
-781 GEQHTHDWG
+781 NAQHTHDWG

-797 ADCTTEGEE
+797 ADCTTEGKE

-815 EETRTLAKTD
+815 EETKKLEKTA
-825 HQWGEWNIT
+825 HQWGEWNT
-834 TEPSC
+834 TTKPSC

-848 CEVCQKTETKKL
+848 CKNCQKTETKKL

-879 AGYSGDEVCKHCHEV
+879 AGYSGDEVCKHCYKV

-943 DHDWSEWKTT
+943 GHDWSEWKTT
-953 TKPSCTHEGEETRQ
+953 TKPSCTTEGEETRQ

-994 NCTSEGYTGDE
+994 SCTTEGYTGDE
-1005 VCKDCHAT
+1005 VCKHCNAVV
-1013 IKNGHKLDKTAHQWS
+1013 KKGHKLDKTAHQWS
-1028 TWKTTTN
+1028 SWKTTTN
-1035 PSYASEGEQ
+1035 PSYDSEGEQ

-1084 LSVRFSK
+1084 LTVRFSK

-1103 TITVDGINYKVAE
+1103 KITADGISYKVAE

>member
-10 AAFAVLLGLFVPCTS
+10 AAFAVLLGLFIPSTS

-43 TRKECTNSEGVSYVD
+43 TRTDETDDLDRAYQVYTLPSTNYD
-58 YTFPEDQTQSY
+58 
-69 NSYDDAVTSLA
+69 SYDDAVNGLA
-80 KFTVDAVAD
+80 KSIVDATAD
-89 HKSNYIILRVPVKIK
+89 RKANYFWIRLPFNVTTDKVISDKSDMSIEIK
-104 TAQSVDEYQ
+104 
-113 LQSDVEDKINS
+113 DKIDS

-149 NLSSFYTYLDDY
+149 NLDSFYSSIFDWEKNDNGYS
-161 AYTGGELT
+161 
-169 GTFKIAVNY
+169 GTLSCEIRYQSK
-178 KTRYDFTEYETKCLN
+178 YDFTEYETKCLN

-215 VNKHIKYKSSEVF
+215 VKRHIKYKSSEVF

-262 ILYEGGDTFTDSHA
+262 ILYESGETWNDRHA
-276 WDLVKVGDEWYYMDP
+276 WNLVKIDNEWYYTDP
-291 TKSGHEEGVTFC
+291 TNMDLDGDTQ
-303 ASFLQGNDW
+303 SFLQGNDW
-312 LKCNVKELDDQ
+312 FKCEVSEVDDQ
-323 FKDYNNIYNIS
+323 FKDYKEKYSVSNIS
-334 DISYANKHNNCEHSW
+334 HDNKHSSCNGEHNW
-349 VKGAIGDITSRIEDS
+349 IEASISNGTQNQKDS
-364 TCNIPYNVAYACT
+364 TCDLPYWLAFRCT
-377 KCDAYKWVY
+377 KCNAVKWEY

-391 GHIPGKVI
+391 GHTPGKVI
-399 RVEREANCYT
+399 RVDREANCYT
-409 EGLQVRECLRPAE
+409 EGLQVRECTVC
-422 DGGCQSHAY
+422 GKGY
-431 YETIPMT
+431 WETIPMT

-469 TTYGSYTKTC
+469 TTMGSYTKTC
-479 ATCGYV
+479 ITCGYV

-519 CGKTNGQKQIPATG
+519 CGKTYGQRTIPATG

-559 CHTTRT
+559 CHTTKT
-565 TINENSHYADHTWA
+565 TINENSHYADHTWT
-579 EGDGTVTCTKCGC
+579 EGDGTVTCTKCGW

-633 CHSTKTETLA
+633 CHSTKTVTLA
-643 KTAHH
+643 KTDHH

-715 ECKCSVCGVTKAH
+715 ECKCLVCGVTKAH
-728 DLKVV
+728 DLEVV

-771 KNQNGTCSRC
+771 KNQDGTCSRC
-781 GEQHTHDWG
+781 NAQHTHDWG

-815 EETRTLAKTD
+815 EETKTLAKTA

-860 EKTAHVTE
+860 EKTDHVTE
-868 IVGAKESTCTT
+868 VVGAKESTCTT
-879 AGYSGDEVCKHCHEV
+879 AGYSGDEVCKHCHAV
-894 IKKGHELALAQ
+894 IKIGHKLALAQ

-925 TRQCKN
+925 TRQCSV

-943 DHDWSEWKTT
+943 GHDWSEWKTT

-967 CKNCQKT
+967 CKNCHGT

-994 NCTSEGYTGDE
+994 SCTTEGYTGDE

-1013 IKNGHKLDKTAHQWS
+1013 IKKGNTLAKTAHQWS
-1028 TWKTTTN
+1028 SWKTTTN
-1035 PSYASEGEQ
+1035 PGYASEGEQ

-1103 TITVDGINYKVAE
+1103 TIKVNGINYKVAE

-1169 CFSKVHKKM
+1169 CFNKVHKKM

>member
-10 AAFAVLLGLFVPCTS
+10 AAFAVLLGLFIPSTS

-43 TRKECTNSEGVSYVD
+43 TRTDETDDLDRAYQVYTLPSTNYD
-58 YTFPEDQTQSY
+58 
-69 NSYDDAVTSLA
+69 SYDDAVNGLA
-80 KFTVDAVAD
+80 KSIVDATAD
-89 HKSNYIILRVPVKIK
+89 RKANYFWIRLPFNVTTDKVISDKSDMSIEIK
-104 TAQSVDEYQ
+104 
-113 LQSDVEDKINS
+113 DKIDS

-149 NLSSFYTYLDDY
+149 NLDSFYSSIFDWEKNDNGYS
-161 AYTGGELT
+161 
-169 GTFKIAVNY
+169 GTLSCEIRYQSK
-178 KTRYDFTEYETKCLN
+178 YDFTEYETKCLN

-215 VNKHIKYKSSEVF
+215 VKRHIKYKSSEVF

-262 ILYEGGDTFTDSHA
+262 ILYESGETWNDRHA
-276 WDLVKVGDEWYYMDP
+276 WNLVKIDNEWYYTDP
-291 TKSGHEEGVTFC
+291 TNMDLDGDTQ
-303 ASFLQGNDW
+303 SFLQGNDW
-312 LKCNVKELDDQ
+312 FKCEVSEVDDQ
-323 FKDYNNIYNIS
+323 FKDYKEKYSVSNIS
-334 DISYANKHNNCEHSW
+334 HDNKHSSCNGEHNW
-349 VKGAIGDITSRIEDS
+349 IEASISNGTQNQKDS
-364 TCNIPYNVAYACT
+364 TCDLPYWLAFRCT
-377 KCDAYKWVY
+377 KCNAVKWEY

-391 GHIPGKVI
+391 GHTPGKVI
-399 RVEREANCYT
+399 RVDREANCYT
-409 EGLQVRECLRPAE
+409 EGLQVRECTVC
-422 DGGCQSHAY
+422 GKGY
-431 YETIPMT
+431 WETIPMT

-469 TTYGSYTKTC
+469 TTMGSYTKTC
-479 ATCGYV
+479 TTCGYV

-519 CGKTNGQKQIPATG
+519 CGKTYGQRTIPATG

-565 TINENSHYADHTWA
+565 TINENSHYADHTWT
-579 EGDGTVTCTKCGC
+579 EGDGTVTCTKCGW

-621 ADYKDYDQEVHK
+621 ADYKDYDQELHK
-633 CHSTKTETLA
+633 CHSTKTVTLA

-715 ECKCSVCGVTKAH
+715 ECKCSVCGATKAH

-771 KNQNGTCSRC
+771 KNQDGTCSRC
-781 GEQHTHDWG
+781 NAQHTHDWG

-815 EETRTLAKTD
+815 EETKKLEKTA

-848 CEVCQKTETKKL
+848 CENCQKTETKKL
-860 EKTAHVTE
+860 EKTDHVTE

-894 IKKGHELALAQ
+894 IKMGHKLDLAQ

-931 CQETET
+931 CKE
-937 RKLKKT
+937 
-943 DHDWSEWKTT
+943 
-953 TKPSCTHEGEETRQ
+953 
-967 CKNCQKT
+967 T

-981 TAHNTEIVGAKAP
+981 TAHNWGEWKTTTPA
-994 NCTSEGYTGDE
+994 NCTTEGKE
-1005 VCKDCHAT
+1005 VRQCKVCQKTESRTLA
-1013 IKNGHKLDKTAHQWS
+1013 KTAHQWS

-1103 TITVDGINYKVAE
+1103 TITVNGISYKVAE

-1145 NKCPSLRNVI
+1145 NKCPILRNVI

-1169 CFSKVHKKM
+1169 CFNKVHKKM

>member
-1 MKKSTMLAT
+1 MLAT

-43 TRKECTNSEGVSYVD
+43 TVEEKTDADNDKYLLYTLPNTNYD
-58 YTFPEDQTQSY
+58 
-69 NSYDDAVTSLA
+69 SYDDAITGLA
-80 KFTVDAVAD
+80 KYMVDATADRKYNSISVLFPFTVVTDKTINEAVD
-89 HKSNYIILRVPVKIK
+89 M
-104 TAQSVDEYQ
+104 SVDI
-113 LQSDVEDKINS
+113 DDKIDS
-124 WIRFGGNMTKREIL
+124 WIRFGDNMTKREIL

-149 NLSSFYTYLDDY
+149 NLSSFNTNIINWKKTDNGYSGL
-161 AYTGGELT
+161 
-169 GTFKIAVNY
+169 AVCAVEY
-178 KTRYDFTEYETKCLN
+178 SHRYDFTEYETKCLN

-215 VNKHIKYKSSEVF
+215 VHAQINDTSVSTAE
-228 LGDQSGMQGM
+228 GQSGMKGI
-238 MEGWG
+238 MERKG
-243 VCNAYATL
+243 VCNAFATL
-251 TCYLGRCLGLD
+251 SCYLGRCLGLD
-262 ILYEGGDTFTDSHA
+262 ILYESGDTWDDGHA
-276 WDLVKVGDEWYYMDP
+276 WNLVKVGDEWYYMD
-291 TKSGHEEGVTFC
+291 TTCSLYTL
-303 ASFLQGNDW
+303 SDFLQGESW
-312 LKCNVKELDDQ
+312 LKCNIETLDSQ
-323 FKDYNNIYNIS
+323 FKNYDKIYNIPAIGYDEKYS
-334 DISYANKHNNCEHSW
+334 TCEHNWSLYS
-349 VKGAIGDITSRIEDS
+349 GTDS
-364 TCNIPYNVAYACT
+364 SFNCNFPTTNNYFCT
-377 KCDAYKWVY
+377 KCHAGKWEY

-391 GHIPGKVI
+391 GHTPGKVI
-399 RVEREANCYT
+399 RVDREANCYT
-409 EGLQVRECLRPAE
+409 EGLQVRECTVC
-422 DGGCQSHAY
+422 GKGY
-431 YETIPMT
+431 WETIPMT

-456 TYGEKTIITPATC
+456 TYGEKTIVTPATC

-479 ATCGYV
+479 TTCGYV
-485 YKGQIPKTQHNY
+485 LKGQIPKTQHNY

-519 CGKTNGQKQIPATG
+519 CGKTNGQRQIPATG

-565 TINENSHYADHTWA
+565 TINENSHYADHTWT
-579 EGDGTVTCTKCGC
+579 EGDGTGTCTKCGW

-616 TYYCT
+616 TYYCI

-633 CHSTKTETLA
+633 CHSTKTEILA

-669 SLAKSPTCTEKGSK
+669 SLTQSPTCTEKGSK

-705 KIHQIAQNKS
+705 KIHQIATNKS
-715 ECKCSVCGVTKAH
+715 ECKCSVCGATKAH

-771 KNQNGTCSRC
+771 KNQDGTCSRC
-781 GEQHTHDWG
+781 NAQHTHNWG

-806 VRQCNTCGF
+806 VRQCNTCRF

-834 TEPSC
+834 TKPSC

-848 CEVCQKTETKKL
+848 CQNCQKTETKKL

-868 IVGAKESTCTT
+868 VVGAKESTCTT

-1044 TRQCSQCHQTET
+1044 TRQCSQCHQIET

-1103 TITVDGINYKVAE
+1103 TIKVNGINYKVAE

-1169 CFSKVHKKM
+1169 CFSKVSKKM

-1185 VKKSYVKIFKGF
+1185 VKKSYAKIFKGF

>member
-10 AAFAVLLGLFVPCTS
+10 VAFAVILGLFVPCTS

-43 TRKECTNSEGVSYVD
+43 TVEEKTDADNDKYLLYTLPNTNYD
-58 YTFPEDQTQSY
+58 
-69 NSYDDAVTSLA
+69 SYDDAITGLA
-80 KFTVDAVAD
+80 KYMVDATADRKYNSVSVLFPFTVVTDKTIDEAVD
-89 HKSNYIILRVPVKIK
+89 M
-104 TAQSVDEYQ
+104 SVDI
-113 LQSDVEDKINS
+113 DDKIDS
-124 WIRFGGNMTKREIL
+124 WIRFGGNMTKREML

-149 NLSSFYTYLDDY
+149 NLSSFNTNIINWKKTDNGYSGL
-161 AYTGGELT
+161 
-169 GTFKIAVNY
+169 AVCAVEY
-178 KTRYDFTEYETKCLN
+178 SHRYDFTEYETKCLN

-215 VNKHIKYKSSEVF
+215 VKRHIKYKSSEVF

-262 ILYEGGDTFTDSHA
+262 ILYEGGDTWNDSHA
-276 WDLVKVGDEWYYMDP
+276 WNLVKIGDEWYYTDP
-291 TKSGHEEGVTFC
+291 TNMILDGDTQ
-303 ASFLQGNDW
+303 AFLQGNDW
-312 LKCNVKELDDQ
+312 LKCMSNKVDDQ
-323 FKDYNNIYNIS
+323 FKDYKEKYNIS
-334 DISYANKHNNCEHSW
+334 DISYGNRHSSCNGEHNWIEA
-349 VKGAIGDITSRIEDS
+349 AISNGTQNQKDS
-364 TCNIPYNVAYACT
+364 TCDLPYWLAFRCT
-377 KCDAYKWVY
+377 KCGAYKWEY

-391 GHIPGKVI
+391 GHTPGKVI
-399 RVEREANCYT
+399 RVDREANCYT
-409 EGLQVRECLRPAE
+409 EGLQVRECTVC
-422 DGGCQSHAY
+422 GKGY
-431 YETIPMT
+431 WETIPMT

-469 TTYGSYTKTC
+469 TTMGSYTATC
-479 ATCGYV
+479 TTCGYV
-485 YKGQIPKTQHNY
+485 LKGQIPKTKHNY

-519 CGKTNGQKQIPATG
+519 CGKTYGQRTIPATG

-565 TINENSHYADHTWA
+565 TINENSHYADHTWT
-579 EGDGTVTCTKCGC
+579 EGDGTVTCTKCGW

-658 ATHEHDWQEQT
+658 ATHEHDWQEQI
-669 SLAKSPTCTEKGSK
+669 SLTKSPTCTEKGSK

-693 KVEEIPATGHTW
+693 KVEEIPAIGHTW
-705 KIHQIAQNKS
+705 KIHQIATNKS
-715 ECKCSVCGVTKAH
+715 ECKCSVCEATKAH

-781 GEQHTHDWG
+781 NAQHTHDWG

-839 TTEGEEVRQ
+839 TTEGEETRQ
-848 CEVCQKTETKKL
+848 CKNCQKTETRTL
-860 EKTAHVTE
+860 AKTN
-868 IVGAKESTCTT
+868 
-879 AGYSGDEVCKHCHEV
+879 
-894 IKKGHELALAQ
+894 

-910 WKTTTPASCTHEGEE
+910 WKTTTPADCTHEGEETRQCNVCQKTESRTLAKTDHQWSEWKTTTPADCTHEGEE

-931 CQETET
+931 CQETE
-937 RKLKKT
+937 
-943 DHDWSEWKTT
+943 
-953 TKPSCTHEGEETRQ
+953 
-967 CKNCQKT
+967 
-974 ESRTLAK
+974 SRTLAK
-981 TAHNTEIVGAKAP
+981 TAHNTKIVGAKAP
-994 NCTSEGYTGDE
+994 SCTSEGYTGDE

-1013 IKNGHKLDKTAHQWS
+1013 IKKGHKLDKTAHQWS

-1103 TITVDGINYKVAE
+1103 TIKVNGINYKVAE

-1169 CFSKVHKKM
+1169 CFSKVSKKM

-1185 VKKSYVKIFKGF
+1185 VKKSYAKIFKGF

>member
-43 TRKECTNSEGVSYVD
+43 TRKECTNSEGISYVD

-113 LQSDVEDKINS
+113 LQSDIEDKINS

-200 DGKSDYDKALALCKW
+200 DGKSDYNKALALCKW

-262 ILYEGGDTFTDSHA
+262 ILYEGGDTWLDSHA
-276 WDLVKVGDEWYYMDP
+276 WNLVKVGDEWYYMDP
-291 TKSGHEEGVTFC
+291 TKSGHEEDSIFSGY
-303 ASFLQGNDW
+303 FLQGNDW

-323 FKDYNNIYNIS
+323 FKDYNKIYNIS
-334 DISYANKHNNCEHSW
+334 DISYANKHNTCEHDW
-349 VKGAIGDITSRIEDS
+349 GTSALFNVTMNLKDS
-364 TCNIPYNVAYACT
+364 TCDIPYNVSYKCT
-377 KCDAYKWVY
+377 KCGAYKWEY

-391 GHIPGKVI
+391 GHTPGKVI
-399 RVEREANCYT
+399 RVDREANCYT
-409 EGLQVRECLRPAE
+409 EGLQVRECTVC
-422 DGGCQSHAY
+422 GKGY
-431 YETIPMT
+431 WETIPMT

-479 ATCGYV
+479 TTCGYV
-485 YKGQIPKTQHNY
+485 YKGQIPKTQHEY

-519 CGKTNGQKQIPATG
+519 CGKTYGQRTIPATG
-533 EHNWE
+533 EHSWE

-565 TINENSHYADHTWA
+565 TINENSHYADHTWT
-579 EGDGTVTCTKCGC
+579 EGDGTVTCTKCGW

-633 CHSTKTETLA
+633 CHSTKTVTLA

-715 ECKCSVCGVTKAH
+715 ECKCSVCGATKAH

-771 KNQNGTCSRC
+771 KNQDGTCSRC
-781 GEQHTHDWG
+781 NAQHTHDWG

-815 EETRTLAKTD
+815 KETKKLEKTA

-839 TTEGEEVRQ
+839 TTEGEKVRQ

-860 EKTAHVTE
+860 DKTAHVTE

-879 AGYSGDEVCKHCHEV
+879 AGYSGDEVCKHCHAV
-894 IKKGHELALAQ
+894 IKMGHKLALAQ
-905 HQWGE
+905 HQ
-910 WKTTTPASCTHEGEE
+910 
-925 TRQCKN
+925 
-931 CQETET
+931 
-937 RKLKKT
+937 
-943 DHDWSEWKTT
+943 WSEWKTT
-953 TKPSCTHEGEETRQ
+953 TKPSCTTEGEETRQ

-994 NCTSEGYTGDE
+994 SCTTEGYTGDE
-1005 VCKDCHAT
+1005 VCKDCNV
-1013 IKNGHKLDKTAHQWS
+1013 KVKEGHTLAKTAHNWGEWKTTTPASCTTEGKEVRQCKVCQKTESRTLTKTAHQWS
-1028 TWKTTTN
+1028 SWKTTTN
-1035 PSYASEGEQ
+1035 PSYDSEGEQ

-1075 NQYTVLKAG
+1075 NQYTILKAG
-1084 LSVRFSK
+1084 LTVRFSK

-1103 TITVDGINYKVAE
+1103 TITADGISYKVAE

>member
-58 YTFPEDQTQSY
+58 YTFPEDKTQSY
-69 NSYDDAVTSLA
+69 NSYDDAVTSLT

-262 ILYEGGDTFTDSHA
+262 VLYEGGDTWLDSHA
-276 WDLVKVGDEWYYMDP
+276 WNLVKIGDEWYYMDP
-291 TKSGHEEGVTFC
+291 TKSGHEEDSIFSGY
-303 ASFLQGNDW
+303 FLQGNDW

-323 FKDYNNIYNIS
+323 FKDYNKIYNIS
-334 DISYANKHNNCEHSW
+334 DISYANKHNTCEHDW
-349 VKGAIGDITSRIEDS
+349 GTSALFNVTMNLKDS
-364 TCNIPYNVAYACT
+364 TCDIPYNVSYKCT
-377 KCDAYKWVY
+377 KCNAYKWEY

-391 GHIPGKVI
+391 GHTPGKVI
-399 RVEREANCYT
+399 RVDREANCYT
-409 EGLQVRECLRPAE
+409 EGLQVRECTVC
-422 DGGCQSHAY
+422 GKGY
-431 YETIPMT
+431 WETIPMT

-456 TYGEKTIITPATC
+456 TYGEKTIVTPATC

-479 ATCGYV
+479 TTCGYV

-519 CGKTNGQKQIPATG
+519 CGKTYGQRTIPATG

-559 CHTTRT
+559 CRTTRT
-565 TINENSHYADHTWA
+565 TINENSHYADHTWT
-579 EGDGTVTCTKCGC
+579 EGNGTVTCTKCGW

-621 ADYKDYDQEVHK
+621 ADYKDYDQEIHK

-715 ECKCSVCGVTKAH
+715 ECKCSVCGATKAH

-771 KNQNGTCSRC
+771 KNQDGTCSRC
-781 GEQHTHDWG
+781 NEQHTHDWG

-806 VRQCNTCGF
+806 VRQC
-815 EETRTLAKTD
+815 K
-825 HQWGEWNIT
+825 
-834 TEPSC
+834 
-839 TTEGEEVRQ
+839 V
-848 CEVCQKTETKKL
+848 
-860 EKTAHVTE
+860 
-868 IVGAKESTCTT
+868 
-879 AGYSGDEVCKHCHEV
+879 
-894 IKKGHELALAQ
+894 
-905 HQWGE
+905 
-910 WKTTTPASCTHEGEE
+910 
-925 TRQCKN
+925 
-931 CQETET
+931 
-937 RKLKKT
+937 
-943 DHDWSEWKTT
+943 
-953 TKPSCTHEGEETRQ
+953 
-967 CKNCQKT
+967 CQKT
-974 ESRTLAK
+974 ESRTLA
-981 TAHNTEIVGAKAP
+981 
-994 NCTSEGYTGDE
+994 
-1005 VCKDCHAT
+1005 
-1013 IKNGHKLDKTAHQWS
+1013 KTAHQWS

-1103 TITVDGINYKVAE
+1103 TITVNGISYKVAE

-1145 NKCPSLRNVI
+1145 NKCPILRNVI

-1169 CFSKVHKKM
+1169 CFNKVHKKM

>member
-1 MKKSTMLAT
+1 MLAT

-43 TRKECTNSEGVSYVD
+43 TVEEKTDADNDKYLLYTLPNTNYD
-58 YTFPEDQTQSY
+58 
-69 NSYDDAVTSLA
+69 SYDDAITGLA
-80 KFTVDAVAD
+80 KYMVDATADRKYNSVSFLFPFTVVTDKTIDEAVD
-89 HKSNYIILRVPVKIK
+89 M
-104 TAQSVDEYQ
+104 SVDI
-113 LQSDVEDKINS
+113 DDKIDS

-149 NLSSFYTYLDDY
+149 NLSSFNTNIINWK
-161 AYTGGELT
+161 
-169 GTFKIAVNY
+169 KIDNGYSGLAVCAVEY
-178 KTRYDFTEYETKCLN
+178 STRYDFTEYETKCLN

-200 DGKSDYDKALALCKW
+200 DGKSDYDKALALNKW
-215 VNKHIKYKSSEVF
+215 VHAQINDTSVSTAE
-228 LGDQSGMQGM
+228 GQSGMKGI
-238 MEGWG
+238 MERKG
-243 VCNAYATL
+243 VCNAFATL
-251 TCYLGRCLGLD
+251 SCYLGRCLGLD
-262 ILYEGGDTFTDSHA
+262 ILYESGDTWDDGHA
-276 WDLVKVGDEWYYMDP
+276 WNLIKIGDEWYYTDTSCP
-291 TKSGHEEGVTFC
+291 VDVLSN
-303 ASFLQGNDW
+303 FLQGKSW
-312 LKCNVKELDDQ
+312 LKCNIETLDSQ
-323 FKDYNNIYNIS
+323 FKNYDKIYNIPAIGYDEKYS
-334 DISYANKHNNCEHSW
+334 TCEHNWSLYS
-349 VKGAIGDITSRIEDS
+349 GTDS
-364 TCNIPYNVAYACT
+364 SFNCNFPTTNNYFCT
-377 KCDAYKWVY
+377 KCHAGKWEY

-391 GHIPGKVI
+391 GHTPGKVI
-399 RVEREANCYT
+399 RVDREANCYT
-409 EGLQVRECLRPAE
+409 EGLQVRECTVC
-422 DGGCQSHAY
+422 GKGY
-431 YETIPMT
+431 WETIPMT

-456 TYGEKTIITPATC
+456 TYGEKTIVTPATC

-479 ATCGYV
+479 TTCGYV

-497 EWKVTTPATCNSTGV
+497 EWKVRTPATCNSTGV

-519 CGKTNGQKQIPATG
+519 CGKTNGQRQIPATG

-579 EGDGTVTCTKCGC
+579 EGDGTVTCTKCGW

-616 TYYCT
+616 TYYCI

-643 KTAHH
+643 KTDHH

-715 ECKCSVCGVTKAH
+715 ECKCSVCGATKAH

-771 KNQNGTCSRC
+771 KNRDGMCSRC
-781 GEQHTHDWG
+781 NAQHTHDWG

-806 VRQCNTCGF
+806 VRQCNTCRF

-825 HQWGEWNIT
+825 HDWGEWNIT

-839 TTEGEEVRQ
+839 THEGEEVRQ
-848 CEVCQKTETKKL
+848 CQNCQKTETKKL

-868 IVGAKESTCTT
+868 VVGAKESTCTT
-879 AGYSGDEVCKHCHEV
+879 AGYSGDEVCKDCHAV
-894 IKKGHELALAQ
+894 VKKGHKLDKTA
-905 HQWGE
+905 HQWST

-943 DHDWSEWKTT
+943 DHDWSEWKIT
-953 TKPSCTHEGEETRQ
+953 TKPSCTTEGEETRQ
-967 CKNCQKT
+967 CKNCQET

-994 NCTSEGYTGDE
+994 SCTTEGYTGDE

-1013 IKNGHKLDKTAHQWS
+1013 IKKGHKLDKTAHQWS

-1044 TRQCSQCHQTET
+1044 TRQCSQCHQIET

-1084 LSVRFSK
+1084 LTVRFSK

-1138 KIANKAF
+1138 KVANKAF

-1178 VIKVPKK
+1178 IIKVPKK
-1185 VKKSYVKIFKGF
+1185 VKKTYVKIFKGF

>member
-32 TDPTTVQWDKA
+32 TDPTTVHWDKA
-43 TRKECTNSEGVSYVD
+43 TVEEKTDVDNDKYLLYTLPNTNYD
-58 YTFPEDQTQSY
+58 
-69 NSYDDAVTSLA
+69 SYDDAITGLA
-80 KFTVDAVAD
+80 KYMVDATADRKYNSVSVLFPFTVVTDKTIDKAVD
-89 HKSNYIILRVPVKIK
+89 M
-104 TAQSVDEYQ
+104 SVDI
-113 LQSDVEDKINS
+113 DDKIDS
-124 WIRFGGNMTKREIL
+124 WIRFGDNMTKREIL

-149 NLSSFYTYLDDY
+149 NLSSFNTNIIDWKKTENGYSGL
-161 AYTGGELT
+161 
-169 GTFKIAVNY
+169 AVCAVEY
-178 KTRYDFTEYETKCLN
+178 STRYDFTEYETKCLN

-215 VNKHIKYKSSEVF
+215 VHAQINDTSVSTAE
-228 LGDQSGMQGM
+228 GQSGMKGI
-238 MEGWG
+238 MERKG
-243 VCNAYATL
+243 VCNAFATL
-251 TCYLGRCLGLD
+251 SCYLGRCLGLD
-262 ILYEGGDTFTDSHA
+262 ILYESGDTWDDGHA
-276 WDLVKVGDEWYYMDP
+276 WNLVKVGNEWYYMD
-291 TKSGHEEGVTFC
+291 TTCSLDTL
-303 ASFLQGNDW
+303 SDFLQGESW
-312 LKCNVKELDDQ
+312 LKCNIETLDSQ
-323 FKDYNNIYNIS
+323 FKNYDKIYNIPA
-334 DISYANKHNNCEHSW
+334 ISYDEKYSTCEHNWSLYS
-349 VKGAIGDITSRIEDS
+349 GTDS
-364 TCNIPYNVAYACT
+364 SFNCNFPTTNNYFCT
-377 KCDAYKWVY
+377 KCHAGKWEY

-391 GHIPGKVI
+391 GHTPGKVI
-399 RVEREANCYT
+399 RVDREANCYT
-409 EGLQVRECLRPAE
+409 EGLQVRECTVC
-422 DGGCQSHAY
+422 GKGY
-431 YETIPMT
+431 WETIPMT

-479 ATCGYV
+479 TTCGYV

-519 CGKTNGQKQIPATG
+519 CGKTYGQRKIPATG

-559 CHTTRT
+559 CHTTKT
-565 TINENSHYADHTWA
+565 TINENSHYADHTWT
-579 EGDGTVTCTKCGC
+579 EGDGTVTCTKCGW

-616 TYYCT
+616 TYYCI

-648 WVNGV
+648 WVNGI

-715 ECKCSVCGVTKAH
+715 ECKCSVCGATKAH

-771 KNQNGTCSRC
+771 KNQDGTCSRC
-781 GEQHTHDWG
+781 NEQHTHDWG

-806 VRQCNTCGF
+806 VRQCKN
-815 EETRTLAKTD
+815 
-825 HQWGEWNIT
+825 
-834 TEPSC
+834 
-839 TTEGEEVRQ
+839 
-848 CEVCQKTETKKL
+848 CQETETKKL
-860 EKTAHVTE
+860 DKTAHVTE

-879 AGYSGDEVCKHCHEV
+879 AGYSGDEVCKHCHAV
-894 IKKGHELALAQ
+894 IKIGHKLALAQ

-925 TRQCKN
+925 TRQCSV

-943 DHDWSEWKTT
+943 GHDWSEWKTT

-967 CKNCQKT
+967 CKNCQGT

-994 NCTSEGYTGDE
+994 SCTTEGYTGDE
-1005 VCKDCHAT
+1005 VCKDCNV
-1013 IKNGHKLDKTAHQWS
+1013 KVKEGHTLAKTAHNWGEWKTTTPASCTTEGKEVRQCKVCQKTESRTLAKTAHQWS
-1028 TWKTTTN
+1028 SWKTTTN
-1035 PSYASEGEQ
+1035 PSYDSKGEQ

-1084 LSVRFSK
+1084 LTVRFSK

-1103 TITVDGINYKVAE
+1103 TITADGISYKVAE

-1125 KKVKKVTIGANVV
+1125 KKVKKVTIGTNVV

-1185 VKKSYVKIFKGF
+1185 VKKSYAKIFKGF

>member
-43 TRKECTNSEGVSYVD
+43 TVEEKTDVDNDKYLLYTLPNTNYD
-58 YTFPEDQTQSY
+58 
-69 NSYDDAVTSLA
+69 SYDDAITGLA
-80 KFTVDAVAD
+80 KYMVDATADRKYNSVSVLFPFTVVTDKTIDKAVD
-89 HKSNYIILRVPVKIK
+89 M
-104 TAQSVDEYQ
+104 SVDI
-113 LQSDVEDKINS
+113 DDKIDS
-124 WIRFGGNMTKREIL
+124 WIRFGDNMTKREIL

-149 NLSSFYTYLDDY
+149 NLSSFNTNIIDWKKTENGYSGL
-161 AYTGGELT
+161 
-169 GTFKIAVNY
+169 AVCAVEY
-178 KTRYDFTEYETKCLN
+178 STRYDFTEYETKCLN

-215 VNKHIKYKSSEVF
+215 VHAQINDTSVSTAE
-228 LGDQSGMQGM
+228 GQSGMKGI
-238 MEGWG
+238 MERKG
-243 VCNAYATL
+243 VCNAFATL
-251 TCYLGRCLGLD
+251 SCYLGRCLGLD
-262 ILYEGGDTFTDSHA
+262 ILYESGDTWDDGHA
-276 WDLVKVGDEWYYMDP
+276 WNLVKVGNEWYYMD
-291 TKSGHEEGVTFC
+291 TTCSLDTL
-303 ASFLQGNDW
+303 SDFLQGESW
-312 LKCNVKELDDQ
+312 LKCNIETLDSQ
-323 FKDYNNIYNIS
+323 FKNYDKIYNIPA
-334 DISYANKHNNCEHSW
+334 ISYDEKYSTCEHNWSLYS
-349 VKGAIGDITSRIEDS
+349 GTDS
-364 TCNIPYNVAYACT
+364 SFNCNFPTTNNYFCT
-377 KCDAYKWVY
+377 KCHAGKWEY

-391 GHIPGKVI
+391 GHTPGKVI
-399 RVEREANCYT
+399 RVDREANCYT
-409 EGLQVRECLRPAE
+409 EGLQVRECTVC
-422 DGGCQSHAY
+422 GKGY
-431 YETIPMT
+431 WETIPMT

-479 ATCGYV
+479 TTCGYV

-519 CGKTNGQKQIPATG
+519 CGKTYGQRTIPATG

-559 CHTTRT
+559 CHTTKT

-579 EGDGTVTCTKCGC
+579 EGDGTVTCTKCGW

-616 TYYCT
+616 TYYCI

-648 WVNGV
+648 WVNGI

-715 ECKCSVCGVTKAH
+715 ECKCSVCGATKAH

-771 KNQNGTCSRC
+771 KNQDGTCSRC
-781 GEQHTHDWG
+781 NEQHTHDWG

-815 EETRTLAKTD
+815 EETKKLEKTA
-825 HQWGEWNIT
+825 HQWGEWNT
-834 TEPSC
+834 TTKPSC

-879 AGYSGDEVCKHCHEV
+879 AGYSGDEVCKHCHAV
-894 IKKGHELALAQ
+894 IKMGHKLALAQ
-905 HQWGE
+905 HQ
-910 WKTTTPASCTHEGEE
+910 
-925 TRQCKN
+925 
-931 CQETET
+931 
-937 RKLKKT
+937 
-943 DHDWSEWKTT
+943 WSEWKTT
-953 TKPSCTHEGEETRQ
+953 TKPSCTTEGEETRQ

-994 NCTSEGYTGDE
+994 SCTTEGYTGDE
-1005 VCKDCHAT
+1005 VCKDCNV
-1013 IKNGHKLDKTAHQWS
+1013 KVKEGHTLAKTAHNWGEWKTTTPANCTTEGKEVRQCKVCQKTESRTLAKTAHQWS

-1103 TITVDGINYKVAE
+1103 TITVNGISYKVAE

-1145 NKCPSLRNVI
+1145 NKCPILRNVI

-1169 CFSKVHKKM
+1169 CFNKVHKKM

>member
-43 TRKECTNSEGVSYVD
+43 TVTNETDDLDRTYKV
-58 YTFPEDQTQSY
+58 YTLPSTNYD
-69 NSYDDAVTSLA
+69 SYDDAVNGLA
-80 KFTVDAVAD
+80 KSIVDATAD
-89 HKSNYIILRVPVKIK
+89 RKANYFWIRLPFNVTTDKVISDKFDMSIEIK
-104 TAQSVDEYQ
+104 
-113 LQSDVEDKINS
+113 DKIDS
-124 WIRFGGNMTKREIL
+124 WIRFGDNMTKREIL

-149 NLSSFYTYLDDY
+149 NLNSFYSSIFDWEKNDNGYS
-161 AYTGGELT
+161 
-169 GTFKIAVNY
+169 GTLSCEI
-178 KTRYDFTEYETKCLN
+178 RYQSKYNFTEYETKCLN
-193 AIKEMNV
+193 AVKEMNV

-215 VNKHIKYKSSEVF
+215 VHAQINDTSVSTAE
-228 LGDQSGMQGM
+228 GQSGMKGI
-238 MEGWG
+238 MERKG
-243 VCNAYATL
+243 VCNAFATL
-251 TCYLGRCLGLD
+251 SCYLGRCLGLD
-262 ILYEGGDTFTDSHA
+262 ILYESGDTWDDGHA
-276 WDLVKVGDEWYYMDP
+276 WNLVKVGDEWYYMD
-291 TKSGHEEGVTFC
+291 TTCSLYTL
-303 ASFLQGNDW
+303 SDFLQGESW
-312 LKCNVKELDDQ
+312 LKCNIETLDSQ
-323 FKDYNNIYNIS
+323 FKNYDKIYNIPA
-334 DISYANKHNNCEHSW
+334 ISYDEKYSTCEHNWSLYSS
-349 VKGAIGDITSRIEDS
+349 TDS
-364 TCNIPYNVAYACT
+364 SFNCNFPTTNNYFCT
-377 KCDAYKWVY
+377 KCHTGKWEY
-386 YKDPK
+386 CKDPK
-391 GHIPGKVI
+391 GHTPGKVI
-399 RVEREANCYT
+399 RVDREANCYT
-409 EGLQVRECLRPAE
+409 EGLQVRECTVC
-422 DGGCQSHAY
+422 GKGY
-431 YETIPMT
+431 WETIPMT

-469 TTYGSYTKTC
+469 TTMGSYTKTC
-479 ATCGYV
+479 TTCGYV

-519 CGKTNGQKQIPATG
+519 CGKTNGQRQIPATG

-565 TINENSHYADHTWA
+565 TINENSHYADHTWT
-579 EGDGTVTCTKCGC
+579 EGDGTGTCTKCGW

-616 TYYCT
+616 TYYCI

-633 CHSTKTETLA
+633 CHSTKTEILA

-669 SLAKSPTCTEKGSK
+669 SLTKSPTCTEKGSK

-705 KIHQIAQNKS
+705 KIHQIATNKS
-715 ECKCSVCGVTKAH
+715 ECKCSVCGATKAH

-771 KNQNGTCSRC
+771 KNQDGTCSRC
-781 GEQHTHDWG
+781 NAQHTHNWG

-806 VRQCNTCGF
+806 VRQCNTCRF

-834 TEPSC
+834 TKPSC

-848 CEVCQKTETKKL
+848 CQNCQKTETKKL

-868 IVGAKESTCTT
+868 VVGAKESTCTT

-1125 KKVKKVTIGANVV
+1125 KKIKKVTIGANVV
-1138 KIANKAF
+1138 KVANKAF

-1178 VIKVPKK
+1178 IIKVPKK
-1185 VKKSYVKIFKGF
+1185 VKKTYVKIFKGF